1 MSRNYKY
8 SFPDQVL
15 IHAQRPDASACAGY
29 DVWTQRMGRYVRRG
43 AKGIGLVDNTGDVPR
58 LRYVFDVSDTGAR
71 RNSRPFEPWQVNS
84 ENTNVV
90 ASMLEQHF
98 GVEPRVSLAEQLE
111 VVAAQLADEYWLDN
125 SEDILGIVDGSFL
138 EGYDEFTIGV
148 KFRNAAVVSL
158 THSLLAR
165 CGFEPDNYLTP
176 ENFEDVFEWNT
187 PEAVTALGTAV
198 SSINQTV
205 LREIERSIRS
215 YERSQR
221 HDRNNL
227 QNSERSTDSE
237 SQPARDGA
245 NRPVRE
251 NASTL
256 PQGAPPGAVEPSR
269 AERDVVRA
277 PARDRAGGTEPHR
290 PYAAETRGGG
300 GRDGG
305 AESRRPDEVDGPDER
320 LQGRGRGSSS
330 ERVNLQLN
338 LFDEAEDAQAPSAFV
353 CPQEVIDAV
362 LRVGENTSYLRE
374 RVVAELEKQRSL
386 DEIAAFLPTVYHG
399 GAGVTVDGERYAA
412 WMGSDGI
419 RIARGNAARY
429 AHDSQLIPW
438 HDATQRI
445 SELLAAGQ
453 FAGEWELERSAVKER
468 ELLAQQIVYLYRDL
482 VDGQENS
489 LFPSLDGIK
498 SGLFPDVTERVAAML
513 ADHGQCETLI
523 AEYRDF
529 LAAYKSDRSVLRFH
543 YHKTNEIL
551 SSLESQLLPRVQ
563 FHADTE
569 IIPSPHQFITQDEI
583 DKLLRDGGSTSG
595 GKWRIFR
602 YFTEEHSTEDKADFL
617 KREYG
622 IGGRSHALSDAPGS
636 DENHDAMGME
646 LSKGGCENVTLSWR
660 QIARRIDTLIAS
672 DRFMTALELAVYDTH
687 TAAYASYNR
696 AKPYHDTDIV
706 LVQYGGAFYTYGAD
720 AETAAHALG
729 QRTRQ
734 AGGLDYVEILEE
746 QIEPAQDALRAYKP
760 VTLNYENGTE
770 LTVDFHLPD
779 ERREQYEQRL
789 YEALMASDHYA
800 DAVMNSD
807 EENAALTGER
817 VLREYAADSGDRDF
831 QRAYYDNPSLRE
843 ALNRAALDAA
853 YHDLSEPPEEDTP
866 VVRPRDPLAPAYS
879 VGDFVWIERRQFEI
893 TDIQN
898 GYVELLQSGLGIPIY
913 RSESKEYF
921 EQYIKQD
928 VRNRQITDFLT
939 ADLDDESGQLVN
951 RLLTDEDRAQI
962 AHWLRDGEGNTQIS
976 ERLEALLSVREGV
989 EPDGLHYS
997 MPDDDGNIV
1006 VAGFMP
1012 WEQLAGAVRGMY
1024 KRDMARGIENEA
1036 GAPDITYLDL
1046 KETPAEDEPEF
1057 DDTPVNIQPRDP
1069 MTSAYGVGDF
1079 VWYEGREYQITDL
1092 QRGYVELLPPELPIP
1107 VYRTENRA
1115 DFERGLLA
1123 DERNRYI
1130 TDYLTADL
1138 SDDAQEYTSNVLT
1151 HEDREQISAWLRD
1164 GDSNAQLAY
1173 NLAELLTGRDGV
1185 EPDGLHYSIPDDN
1198 GNIVVAGFVPWEQLA
1213 EALRGMLRDD
1223 PEAFEHVSSS
1233 AVDQPEVVSETDTKF
1248 QEKTVAYYE
1257 AEKTRLP
1264 YDVVFQTIGSAPEP
1278 EPEPEPA
1285 PSTPRNFRITDD
1297 HLGEGGAKS
1306 RFRANMDAIHLLK
1319 QLEAE
1324 GHTATPDEQET
1335 LSRYTGWGAIPDAF
1349 DENKG
1354 DWAKEYAELKATL
1367 TPEEYEAARGSTL
1380 NAHYTSPTV
1389 IRAIYDALGNMGF
1402 EGGRILEPSM
1412 GVGNFFGLLPESM
1425 AASEL
1430 HGVELDSI
1438 TGRVAKQLYPEA
1450 EITVAGFET
1459 TNRPG
1464 YYDLAVGNVPFG
1476 NYQVFDPEYNRL
1488 GFSIHNYFAAKMLDQ
1503 VRPGGIVAFVTSRYT
1518 MDARDE
1524 SVRRYLAARGELL
1537 GAIRLPNNAF
1547 RANAGTEV
1555 VTDIIFLQRR
1565 EAPLTELPGWVYT
1578 GENEDGFKIN
1588 QYFLDH
1594 PEMVLGTPTA
1604 ESTQYAAQDYTVA
1617 PIEGADLAEQLRE
1630 AIRHI
1635 HGEYTERDIEENTV
1649 SDIMPA
1655 DPDVRNYSYALVG
1668 GDVFYREGG
1677 IMVRQDVSAAA
1688 DERIKGMME
1697 LRDCT
1702 RRLIEL
1708 QTMDASDEM
1717 IASEQRKL
1725 NELYDAFTAK
1735 HGLISSRENK
1745 RAFDADSSYYLL
1757 CSLEILD
1764 EDGRLER
1771 KSDMFTKRTI
1781 QPHRPVEHTEAAVEA
1796 LAVSMNEKARVDLP
1810 YMAKLCG
1817 KSEDEVA
1824 AELQGVIFRVPGKD
1838 HYITADEYLSGNV
1851 REKLREA
1858 EAAAKNDTAF
1868 NINVEEL
1875 RAAQPRDLTASEI
1888 DVRLGATWIEPQY
1901 IKQFITETFKPS
1913 FWASQSI
1920 KVHYSPVTGEWR
1932 VEGKGAVGA
1941 NDVNAYNTY
1950 GTQRMNAY
1958 KILENTLNLRD
1969 VRIYDRVEDA
1979 DGTERRVLNSKETTL
1994 AQQKQQV
2001 IKDAFK
2007 DWLWKDADRRQ
2018 TLVAKYN
2025 ELFNSVK
2032 PREYDGSH
2040 LTFPSMNPEIELRQH
2055 QRDAIARILYGGN
2068 TLLAHEV
2075 GAGKTFTMAA
2085 AAMEA
2090 KRLGLCSKSMFVV
2103 PNHLTEQWASEF
2115 LRLYPSANI
2124 LVTTKKDF
2132 EKANRKKFCARIAT
2146 GNYDAVIIGHSQF
2159 EKIPVSQE
2167 RQERLLQDQIDEITE
2182 GIRELK
2188 RANGERFSIKAMERA
2203 KKGLEAKLK
2212 KLLDSPKDDVVTFE
2226 ELGIDRLFVDESH
2239 AFKNLYYQTKMQNV
2253 AGLSSAEAQKSSD
2266 MYMKCRYLDE
2276 KTGSKGV
2283 VFATGTP
2290 VSNTMVEVYT
2300 MQRYLQHDALERL
2313 GLNHFDAWAANFGE
2327 TVTAIELAPEGTGYR
2342 ARTRFSKFFNLPELM
2357 SLFREVADIKTADE
2371 LNLPKPEV
2379 VYHNEVSQPTEIQR
2393 GLVKQLSERAS
2404 KVHARQVDP
2413 SVDNMLAITND
2424 GRKLGLDQRVV
2435 NPLLPDEPGTK
2446 VNRCVDNVF
2455 KIWEDTRADRLTQIL
2470 FCDLSTPGKGFSVY
2484 DDIRSKLIARG
2495 VPVNEIAFIHSAD
2508 TDAKKKE
2515 LFAKVRSGQVRVL
2528 MGSTAKMGAGT
2539 NVQDRLIAL
2548 HDLDAPWR
2556 PGDLEQRK
2564 GRIERQGNMNETV
2577 HVYRYVTE
2585 NSFDS
2590 YLWQTLENKQKFI
2603 SQIMTSKSPVRS
2615 CEDVDETTLSFA
2627 EIKALCAGD
2636 PRIKEKMNLDVEVSK
2651 LRLLKSS
2658 FQSQKYSLEYDLLR
2672 YFPKEIA
2679 ETKARI
2685 TSLESDIQTRDAYP
2699 VPADGFAGIELDG
2712 VRYTERVAAGEA
2724 LLNLLPTVQDME
2736 PVHVGSFRGFD
2747 VEISLSEFGKYS
2759 LTLKGA
2765 AEHHVELGSDA
2776 LGNILRVEN
2785 VLTGMD
2791 KQLEKNRARL
2801 EDLERQTENA
2811 RAELEKPFPQE
2822 AELAEKSARLIE
2834 LNAELDMEN
2843 NIQPEPVSEEK
2854 EEERPSLLA
2863 KLKEPIPLYQSKQSQ
2878 HQAKEA
2884 CL

>member
-8 SFPDQVL
+8 DFADQVL
-15 IHAQRPDASACAGY
+15 IHAQRPDASACAEY

-43 AKGIGLVDNTGDVPR
+43 AKGIALVDNSGDSPK

-71 RNSRPFEPWQVNS
+71 RGSRPFEPWQVDS
-84 ENTNVV
+84 ESTNVV
-90 ASMLEQHF
+90 ASALDVHF

-111 VVAAQLADEYWLDN
+111 VVAAQLADEYWLNN
-125 SEDILGIVDGSFL
+125 SGDILGIVDGSFL
-138 EGYDEFTIGV
+138 EGYDEFTVGV

-158 THSLLAR
+158 THSLLTR

-176 ENFEDVFEWNT
+176 ENFEDVFAWNT
-187 PEAVTALGTAV
+187 PEAVSALGTAV

-205 LREIERSIRS
+205 LREIERNIRS
-215 YERSQR
+215 YERSL
-221 HDRNNL
+221 HNDRNNL

-245 NRPVRE
+245 NRQVRE
-251 NASTL
+251 DAPTL
-256 PQGAPPGAVEPSR
+256 SQGAPAGAVEPAR
-269 AERDVVRA
+269 ADGDAVRA
-277 PARDRAGGTEPHR
+277 PARDRDGGTEPHR
-290 PYAAETRGGG
+290 SDAAEAGSGS
-300 GRDGG
+300 GRDGDTK
-305 AESRRPDEVDGPDER
+305 SYRPNEVDGTDEQ
-320 LQGRGRGSSS
+320 LQSPGRRNSSQ
-330 ERVNLQLN
+330 RVNLQLN
-338 LFDEAEDAQAPSAFV
+338 LFDEAEDAQAPSAFS
-353 CPQEVIDAV
+353 CSQEVVDAV

-374 RVVAELEKQRSL
+374 RVVAEFEKQRPL
-386 DEIAAFLPTVYHG
+386 NEIAAFLPTVYHG
-399 GAGVTVDGERYAA
+399 GVGVSVDGERYAA
-412 WMGSDGI
+412 WIDSDGF
-419 RIARGNAARY
+419 RIARGESARY
-429 AHDSQLIPW
+429 ARDAQLLAW
-438 HDATQRI
+438 SDATERI
-445 SELLAAGQ
+445 SELLNTGQYAGS
-453 FAGEWELERSAVKER
+453 WELERAASTER

-513 ADHGQCETLI
+513 ANYEQCETLLG
-523 AEYRDF
+523 ECRDF
-529 LAAYKSDRSVLRFH
+529 LAAYKADRSVLRFH
-543 YHKTNEIL
+543 YHKTDEIL
-551 SSLESQLLPRVQ
+551 ASLESQLLPRVQ
-563 FHADTE
+563 FHANAE

-602 YFTEEHSTEDKADFL
+602 YFIEEHSVEDKADFL

-636 DENHDAMGME
+636 NENHDARGME
-646 LSKGGCENVTLSWR
+646 LSKGGCENVSLTWR
-660 QIARRIDTLIAS
+660 QIARRIDELIAS

-687 TAAYASYNR
+687 TAAYAQYNR
-696 AKPYHDTDIV
+696 AKPYHDGDIV

-734 AGGLDYVEILEE
+734 AGGLDYVEIMDE
-746 QIEPAQDALRAYKP
+746 QIETALDSLRAYKP

-779 ERREQYEQRL
+779 DLREQYEQRL
-789 YEALMASDHYA
+789 YEALIASDYYA

-807 EENAALTGER
+807 EENATLTGER
-817 VLREYAADSGDRDF
+817 VLREYAADSDDRDF
-831 QRAYYDNPSLRE
+831 QRTYYDNPRLRE

-853 YHDLSEPPEEDTP
+853 YHDLNEPPVEDAP
-866 VVRPRDPLAPAYS
+866 AVMSRDPMAPAYS

-898 GYVELLQSGLGIPIY
+898 GYVELLQSGLDVPIY
-913 RSESKEYF
+913 RSESKQYF
-921 EQYIKQD
+921 ELYLKQD
-928 VRNRQITDFLT
+928 TRNRQITDFLT

-951 RLLTDEDRAQI
+951 RLLTDEDRSQI
-962 AHWLRDGEGNTQIS
+962 ARWLQDGEGNTQVG
-976 ERLEALLSVREGV
+976 EHLEVLL
-989 EPDGLHYS
+989 D
-997 MPDDDGNIV
+997 
-1006 VAGFMP
+1006 
-1012 WEQLAGAVRGMY
+1012 
-1024 KRDMARGIENEA
+1024 
-1036 GAPDITYLDL
+1036 
-1046 KETPAEDEPEF
+1046 
-1057 DDTPVNIQPRDP
+1057 
-1069 MTSAYGVGDF
+1069 
-1079 VWYEGREYQITDL
+1079 
-1092 QRGYVELLPPELPIP
+1092 
-1107 VYRTENRA
+1107 
-1115 DFERGLLA
+1115 
-1123 DERNRYI
+1123 
-1130 TDYLTADL
+1130 
-1138 SDDAQEYTSNVLT
+1138 
-1151 HEDREQISAWLRD
+1151 
-1164 GDSNAQLAY
+1164 
-1173 NLAELLTGRDGV
+1173 GRDGI
-1185 EPDGLHYSIPDDN
+1185 EPDGLHYSITGDN
-1198 GNIVVAGFVPWEQLA
+1198 GNIVAADFLPWEQLA

-1349 DENKG
+1349 DESKG
-1354 DWAKEYAELKATL
+1354 DWAKEYAELKAAL

-1389 IRAIYDALGNMGF
+1389 IRAIYDALDNMGF

-1412 GVGNFFGLLPESM
+1412 GVGNFFGLLPNSM
-1425 AASEL
+1425 SNSQL
-1430 HGVELDSI
+1430 YGVELDSI
-1438 TGRVAKQLYPEA
+1438 TGRIARQLYPEA
-1450 EITVAGFET
+1450 KITVAGFET

-1464 YYDLAVGNVPFG
+1464 FYDLAVGNVPFG

-1503 VRPGGIVAFVTSRYT
+1503 VRPGGVVAFVTSRYT
-1518 MDARDE
+1518 MDAKDE
-1524 SVRRYLAARGELL
+1524 SARRYLAERGELL

-1547 RANAGTEV
+1547 RANAGTDV
-1555 VTDIIFLQRR
+1555 VSDIIFLQRR
-1565 EAPLTELPGWVYT
+1565 EKPVTEFPEWVHV
-1578 GENEDGFKIN
+1578 GENEDGFKVN

-1604 ESTQYAAQDYTVA
+1604 ESTQYGRQDYTVA
-1617 PIEGADLAEQLRE
+1617 PIEGADLAEQLHE
-1630 AIRHI
+1630 AIQHI
-1635 HGEYTERDIEENTV
+1635 HGEYVERDVEENTV
-1649 SDIMPA
+1649 SDIIPA
-1655 DPDVRNYSYALVG
+1655 DPDVRNYSFALVG
-1668 GDVFYREGG
+1668 DDVFYREGG
-1677 IMVRQDVSAAA
+1677 IMVRQDVSAAMT
-1688 DERIKGMME
+1688 ERIKGLME

-1708 QTMDASDEM
+1708 QTMDAGDAE
-1717 IASEQRKL
+1717 IAAEQRQL
-1725 NELYDAFTAK
+1725 NELYDTFTAK

-1781 QPHRPVEHTEAAVEA
+1781 QPHRPVEHTETAVEA
-1796 LAVSMNEKARVDLP
+1796 LAVSMNEKAHVDLP
-1810 YMAKLCG
+1810 YMAQLCS
-1817 KSEDEVA
+1817 KDKAEIAD
-1824 AELQGVIFRVPGKD
+1824 ELQGVIFCIPGTD
-1838 HYITADEYLSGNV
+1838 RYVTADEYLSGNV
-1851 REKLREA
+1851 RQKLREA
-1858 EAAAKNDTAF
+1858 EDAAENDAAF
-1868 NINVEEL
+1868 NVNVEAL
-1875 RAAQPRDLTASEI
+1875 RAAQPRELTASEI
-1888 DVRLGATWIEPQY
+1888 DVRLGATWIEPRY
-1901 IKQFITETFKPS
+1901 IKKFIDETFKPS

-1920 KVHYSPVTGEWR
+1920 KVHYSPVTGEWC
-1932 VEGKGAVGA
+1932 VEGKSAVGA

-1950 GTQRMNAY
+1950 GTSRMNAY

-1969 VRIYDRVEDA
+1969 VRVYDGVEQP
-1979 DGTERRVLNSKETTL
+1979 DGSIKRVLNVKETTL

-2025 ELFNSVK
+2025 ELFNSTK

-2040 LTFPSMNPEIELRQH
+2040 LTFPGMNPEITLRKH
-2055 QRDAIARILYGGN
+2055 QRDAIARVLYGGN

-2132 EKANRKKFCARIAT
+2132 EKANRQKFCARIAT

-2188 RANGERFSIKAMERA
+2188 SSNGERFSIKAMERT

-2226 ELGIDRLFVDESH
+2226 ELGIDRLFVDEAHS
-2239 AFKNLYYQTKMQNV
+2239 FKNLYYQTKMQNV
-2253 AGLSSAEAQKSSD
+2253 AGLSNAEAQKSSD

-2276 KTGSKGV
+2276 KTGSKGI

-2327 TVTAIELAPEGTGYR
+2327 TVTAMELAPEGTGYR

-2379 VYHNEVSQPTEIQR
+2379 IYHNEVSQPTEIQK
-2393 GLVKQLSERAS
+2393 GLVKQLSERAT

-2435 NPLLPDEPGTK
+2435 NPLLPDESGTK

-2455 KIWEDTRADRLTQIL
+2455 KIWEDTKADRLTQIL

-2484 DDIRSKLIARG
+2484 DDIKKKLVARG
-2495 VPVNEIAFIHSAD
+2495 VPENEIAFIHNAD

-2636 PRIKEKMNLDVEVSK
+2636 PRIREKMDLDVQVAK

-2658 FQSQKYSLEYDLLR
+2658 FQSQKYTLEDNLAR
-2672 YFPKEIA
+2672 YFPREIA
-2679 ETKARI
+2679 ETKERI
-2685 TSLESDIQTRDAYP
+2685 AALESDIQTRDAHP
-2699 VPADGFAGIELDG
+2699 VPADSFVGIELDG
-2712 VRYTERVAAGEA
+2712 VRYTERIAAGEA
-2724 LLNLLPTVQDME
+2724 LLQLLPTVQDME
-2736 PVHVGSFRGFD
+2736 PVHVGTFRGFD

-2759 LTLKGA
+2759 LTLNGA
-2765 AEHHVELGSDA
+2765 AEHKVELGADE

-2785 VLTGMD
+2785 ALTGMD
-2791 KQLEKNRARL
+2791 RQLEKSRTRL

-2811 RAELEKPFPQE
+2811 RSELEKPFPQE

-2843 NIQPEPVSEEK
+2843 NAPLEPVAEEN
-2854 EEERPSLLA
+2854 EDERPSLLA

>member
-8 SFPDQVL
+8 DFADQVL
-15 IHAQRPDASACAGY
+15 IHAQRPDASACAEY
-29 DVWTQRMGRYVRRG
+29 DVWTERMGRYVRRG
-43 AKGIGLVDNTGDVPR
+43 AKGIALVDYSGDAPR

-71 RNSRPFEPWQVNS
+71 RSSRPFRPWTVND
-84 ENTNVV
+84 EN
-90 ASMLEQHF
+90 
-98 GVEPRVSLAEQLE
+98 LAEVQLGLKQDFGADGE
-111 VVAAQLADEYWLDN
+111 WLPGQLQDAARDLAEMYFDAHRH
-125 SEDILGIVDGSFL
+125 DISAIVDGTFMT
-138 EGYDEFTIGV
+138 GYDEGDLRDSFI
-148 KFRNAAVVSL
+148 RAASTSAAYTL
-158 THSLLAR
+158 ISR
-165 CGFEPDNYLTP
+165 CGYDP
-176 ENFEDVFEWNT
+176 EAYFAPEDFAFLNEWNT
-187 PEAVTALGTAV
+187 PSAATALGSAV
-198 SSINQTV
+198 SKNTQLV
-205 LREIERSIRS
+205 LREIERTIRS
-215 YERSQR
+215 YERSR
-221 HDRNNL
+221 YNDRNNL
-227 QNSERSTDSE
+227 QDREQRTDSKPD
-237 SQPARDGA
+237 PARDGA
-245 NRPVRE
+245 VRSVRE
-251 NASTL
+251 DTPTL
-256 PQGAPPGAVEPSR
+256 PQGEPTGAVEPPR
-269 AERDVVRA
+269 ADGDAVRA
-277 PARDRAGGTEPHR
+277 PARDRDGGSEPHR
-290 PYAAETRGGG
+290 PDAAEDGSIG
-300 GRDGG
+300 GRDRGT
-305 AESRRPDEVDGPDER
+305 ESRRSAEVDGSHEQ
-320 LQGRGRGSSS
+320 LQSPGRRSSS

-338 LFDEAEDAQAPSAFV
+338 LFDEAEDSDAPSAFS
-353 CPQEVIDAV
+353 CPQEVIDAI
-362 LRVGENTSYLRE
+362 LRVGENTSYLHE
-374 RVVAELEKQRSL
+374 RVVAEFEKQRSL

-399 GAGVTVDGERYAA
+399 GVGVVVDGERYAA
-412 WMGSDGI
+412 WMSTDGI
-419 RIARGNAARY
+419 RIAQGNAARY
-429 AHDSQLIPW
+429 ERDVHLVTW
-438 HDATQRI
+438 GDASRRI
-445 SELLAAGQ
+445 DELLDSGQ
-453 FAGEWELERSAVKER
+453 YAGEWELERSASTER
-468 ELLAQQIVYLYRDL
+468 ELLAQQMVYLYRDL
-482 VDGQENS
+482 ADGQDSNF
-489 LFPSLDGIK
+489 FPSLDGIK

-513 ADHGQCETLI
+513 SDHKQCETLLS
-523 AEYRDF
+523 EYRDF
-529 LAAYKSDRSVLRFH
+529 LAAYRADRSILRFN
-543 YHKTNEIL
+543 YHNTNKIL
-551 SSLESQLLPRVQ
+551 NSLESQLLLRVQ

-569 IIPSPHQFITQDEI
+569 LIPSPHQFITQDEI
-583 DKLLRDGGSTSG
+583 DRILRDGGSTSG

-602 YFTEEHSTEDKADFL
+602 YFTEAHSVEDKADFL

-636 DENHDAMGME
+636 NENHDAKGME
-646 LSKGGCENVTLSWR
+646 LSKGGCENVSLTWR
-660 QIARRIDTLIAS
+660 QIARRIDELIAA
-672 DRFMTALELAVYDTH
+672 DRFMADVELAMYDTH

-696 AKPYHDTDIV
+696 AKPHHDNDIV

-720 AETAAHALG
+720 AETTAHALG

-734 AGGLDYVEILEE
+734 AGGLDYVEIMEE
-746 QIEPAQDALRAYKP
+746 QIEPALDALRTYKP
-760 VTLNYENGTE
+760 VTFSYENGTE
-770 LTVDFHLPD
+770 LTVDFHLPGD
-779 ERREQYEQRL
+779 MRAQYEQQL
-789 YEALMASDHYA
+789 YDTLMANESYIN
-800 DAVMNSD
+800 AVMNSD
-807 EENAALTGER
+807 AESAALTGER
-817 VLREYAADSGDRDF
+817 VLREFAADSDDRDF
-831 QRAYYDNPSLRE
+831 QRAYYDNPRLRE
-843 ALNRAALDAA
+843 ALNRVALDAA
-853 YHDLSEPPEEDTP
+853 YHDLSEPP
-866 VVRPRDPLAPAYS
+866 
-879 VGDFVWIERRQFEI
+879 
-893 TDIQN
+893 
-898 GYVELLQSGLGIPIY
+898 
-913 RSESKEYF
+913 
-921 EQYIKQD
+921 
-928 VRNRQITDFLT
+928 
-939 ADLDDESGQLVN
+939 
-951 RLLTDEDRAQI
+951 
-962 AHWLRDGEGNTQIS
+962 
-976 ERLEALLSVREGV
+976 
-989 EPDGLHYS
+989 
-997 MPDDDGNIV
+997 
-1006 VAGFMP
+1006 
-1012 WEQLAGAVRGMY
+1012 
-1024 KRDMARGIENEA
+1024 
-1036 GAPDITYLDL
+1036 
-1046 KETPAEDEPEF
+1046 AEDEPEL
-1057 DDTPVNIQPRDP
+1057 DDTPVNIQPREP
-1069 MTSAYGVGDF
+1069 MASAYGVGDF
-1079 VWYEGREYQITDL
+1079 VWFEGREYQITDL
-1092 QRGYVELLPPELPIP
+1092 QRGYVELLPPGMAIP
-1107 VYRTENRA
+1107 VYRTESRA
-1115 DFERGLLA
+1115 DFERGLRN

-1130 TDYLTADL
+1130 TDYLTAEL
-1138 SDDAQEYTSNVLT
+1138 NDDA
-1151 HEDREQISAWLRD
+1151 HEPH
-1164 GDSNAQLAY
+1164 
-1173 NLAELLTGRDGV
+1173 T
-1185 EPDGLHYSIPDDN
+1185 
-1198 GNIVVAGFVPWEQLA
+1198 
-1213 EALRGMLRDD
+1213 
-1223 PEAFEHVSSS
+1223 
-1233 AVDQPEVVSETDTKF
+1233 
-1248 QEKTVAYYE
+1248 KTVAYYE
-1257 AEKTRLP
+1257 AEKTHLS

-1278 EPEPEPA
+1278 EPTQPEPSA
-1285 PSTPRNFRITDD
+1285 SPETPRNFHITDE
-1297 HLGEGGAKS
+1297 HLSEGGAKT
-1306 RFRANMDAIHLLK
+1306 RFRANMDAITTLK
-1319 QLEAE
+1319 RIEAE
-1324 GHTATPDEQET
+1324 GRAATADEQET

-1349 DENKG
+1349 DESKS
-1354 DWAKEYAELKATL
+1354 DWAKEYAELKAAL
-1367 TPEEYEAARGSTL
+1367 TPEEYEAARSSTL

-1389 IRAIYDALGNMGF
+1389 IRAIYEALGNMGF

-1412 GVGNFFGLLPESM
+1412 GVGNFFGLLPDSM
-1425 AASEL
+1425 RNNEL

-1438 TGRVAKQLYPEA
+1438 TGRIAKQLYPEA

-1464 YYDLAVGNVPFG
+1464 FFDLAVGNVPFG

-1518 MDARDE
+1518 MDSRDE
-1524 SVRRYLAARGELL
+1524 SVRRYLAERGELL

-1547 RANAGTEV
+1547 RANAGTDV

-1565 EAPLTELPGWVYT
+1565 ELPLTELPDWVHVGDT
-1578 GENEDGFKIN
+1578 PDGFKVN
-1588 QYFLDH
+1588 KYFLDH

-1617 PIEGADLAEQLRE
+1617 PIDGADLAAQLHE
-1630 AIRHI
+1630 AIQNI
-1635 HGEYTERDIEENTV
+1635 HGEYVERDIEENTV
-1649 SDIMPA
+1649 SDILPA
-1655 DPDVRNYSYALVG
+1655 APDVRNYSYALVDG
-1668 GDVFYREGG
+1668 NVYFREGG
-1677 IMVRQDVSAAA
+1677 IMVRQDVSAVAA
-1688 DERIKGMME
+1688 ERIRGLME

-1708 QTMDASDEM
+1708 QTIDAGDGV
-1717 IASEQRKL
+1717 IAAEQRRL

-1745 RAFDADSSYYLL
+1745 RAFEDDSSYYLL

-1764 EDGRLER
+1764 DDGRLER

-1781 QPHRPVEHTEAAVEA
+1781 QPHRPVEHTETEVES
-1796 LAVSMNEKARVDLP
+1796 LAVSMNERARVDLP
-1810 YMAKLCG
+1810 YMARLC
-1817 KSEDEVA
+1817 SRDEAAVA
-1824 AELQGVIFRVPGKD
+1824 AELQGVIFRVPGTD
-1838 HYITADEYLSGNV
+1838 RYVTADEYLSGDV
-1851 REKLREA
+1851 CVKLREA
-1858 EAAAKNDTAF
+1858 EAAAESDAAF
-1868 NINVEEL
+1868 NINVEAL
-1875 RAAQPRDLTASEI
+1875 RAAQPRELTASEI

-1901 IKQFITETFKPS
+1901 IKQFIDETFKPA

-1932 VEGKGAVGA
+1932 VDGKSAVGA

-1979 DGTERRVLNSKETTL
+1979 DGTERRVLNTKETTL

-2025 ELFNSVK
+2025 ELFNSTK

-2040 LTFPSMNPEIELRQH
+2040 LTFPGINPEIELRQH

-2132 EKANRKKFCARIAT
+2132 EKANRQKFCARIAT
-2146 GNYDAVIIGHSQF
+2146 GGYDAVIIGHSQF

-2167 RQERLLQDQIDEITE
+2167 RQEQLLQDQIDEITE

-2188 RANGERFSIKAMERA
+2188 SSNGERFSIKAMERT

-2226 ELGIDRLFVDESH
+2226 ELGIDRLFVDEAHS
-2239 AFKNLYYQTKMQNV
+2239 FKNLYYQTKMQNV
-2253 AGLSSAEAQKSSD
+2253 AGLSNAEAQKSSD

-2276 KTGSKGV
+2276 KTGSKGI

-2327 TVTAIELAPEGTGYR
+2327 TVTAMELAPEGTGYR

-2357 SLFREVADIKTADE
+2357 SIFKEVADIKTSDE

-2379 VYHNEVSQPTEIQR
+2379 VYHNEVSQPTEIQKA
-2393 GLVKQLSERAS
+2393 LVKELSKRAS
-2404 KVHARQVDP
+2404 KVHARLVEPDE
-2413 SVDNMLAITND
+2413 DNMLAITND

-2435 NPLLPDEPGTK
+2435 NPLLPDEPNTK
-2446 VNRCVDNVF
+2446 VNKCVDNVF
-2455 KIWEDTRADRLTQIL
+2455 RIWEDGADKKLTQLI

-2484 DDIRSKLIARG
+2484 EDIRSKLVARG
-2495 VPVNEIAFIHSAD
+2495 VPENEIAFIHDAN
-2508 TDAKKKE
+2508 TDEKKKA

-2590 YLWQTLENKQKFI
+2590 YLWQTVENKQKFI

-2636 PRIKEKMNLDVEVSK
+2636 PRIKEKMDLDVQVAK
-2651 LRLLKSS
+2651 LRLLKSN
-2658 FQSQKYSLEYDLLR
+2658 FHSQRYMLEDNLAR
-2672 YFPKEIA
+2672 YFPREIA
-2679 ETKARI
+2679 ETKACI
-2685 TSLESDIQTRDAYP
+2685 AALESDIQTRDAHP
-2699 VPADGFAGIELDG
+2699 VPADSFVGIELDG
-2712 VRYTERVAAGEA
+2712 VRYTERIAAGEA

-2736 PVHVGSFRGFD
+2736 PVHVGKFRGFD
-2747 VEISLSEFGKYS
+2747 VEISLAEFGKYS
-2759 LTLKGA
+2759 LALKGA
-2765 AEHHVELGSDA
+2765 TEHRIDLGSDA
-2776 LGNILRVEN
+2776 LGNVLRIEN
-2785 VLTGMD
+2785 TLTALD
-2791 KQLEKNRARL
+2791 KKLDTNRSRL

-2843 NIQPEPVSEEK
+2843 NTQPEPVAEEN
-2854 EEERPSLLA
+2854 EDERPSLLA

>member
-1 MSRNYKY
+1 M
-8 SFPDQVL
+8 
-15 IHAQRPDASACAGY
+15 
-29 DVWTQRMGRYVRRG
+29 
-43 AKGIGLVDNTGDVPR
+43 
-58 LRYVFDVSDTGAR
+58 LRA
-71 RNSRPFEPWQVNS
+71 
-84 ENTNVV
+84 
-90 ASMLEQHF
+90 
-98 GVEPRVSLAEQLE
+98 
-111 VVAAQLADEYWLDN
+111 
-125 SEDILGIVDGSFL
+125 
-138 EGYDEFTIGV
+138 
-148 KFRNAAVVSL
+148 
-158 THSLLAR
+158 
-165 CGFEPDNYLTP
+165 
-176 ENFEDVFEWNT
+176 
-187 PEAVTALGTAV
+187 
-198 SSINQTV
+198 
-205 LREIERSIRS
+205 
-215 YERSQR
+215 
-221 HDRNNL
+221 
-227 QNSERSTDSE
+227 
-237 SQPARDGA
+237 
-245 NRPVRE
+245 
-251 NASTL
+251 
-256 PQGAPPGAVEPSR
+256 
-269 AERDVVRA
+269 
-277 PARDRAGGTEPHR
+277 
-290 PYAAETRGGG
+290 
-300 GRDGG
+300 
-305 AESRRPDEVDGPDER
+305 
-320 LQGRGRGSSS
+320 
-330 ERVNLQLN
+330 
-338 LFDEAEDAQAPSAFV
+338 
-353 CPQEVIDAV
+353 
-362 LRVGENTSYLRE
+362 GENTSYLRE
-374 RVVAELEKQRSL
+374 RVVAEFEKQRSL

-399 GAGVTVDGERYAA
+399 GAGVVVDGERYAA
-412 WMGSDGI
+412 WMSTDGI
-419 RIARGNAARY
+419 RIARGDAARY
-429 AHDSQLIPW
+429 ERDVQLISW
-438 HDATQRI
+438 ENAAERI
-445 SELLAAGQ
+445 SELLDAGQ
-453 FAGEWELERSAVKER
+453 YAGEWELERSTATER

-482 VDGQENS
+482 ADGQDSNF
-489 LFPSLDGIK
+489 FPSLDGIK
-498 SGLFPDVTERVAAML
+498 SGLFPDVTERVAAIL
-513 ADHGQCETLI
+513 ADREQCETLI

-543 YHKTNEIL
+543 YHKTDEIL
-551 SSLESQLLPRVQ
+551 ASLESQLLPRVQ

-569 IIPSPHQFITQDEI
+569 LIPSPHQFITQDEI

-595 GKWRIFR
+595 GKWQIFR
-602 YFTEEHSTEDKADFL
+602 YFTGEHSVEDKADFL

-636 DENHDAMGME
+636 NENHDAKGME
-646 LSKGGCENVTLSWR
+646 LSKGGCENVSLTWW
-660 QIARRIDTLIAS
+660 QIARRIDALIAS
-672 DRFMTALELAVYDTH
+672 DRFMAALELAMYDTH

-696 AKPYHDTDIV
+696 AKPYHGNDIV

-734 AGGLDYVEILEE
+734 AGGLDYVEIMEE
-746 QIEPAQDALRAYKP
+746 QIEPALDALRTYKP
-760 VTLNYENGTE
+760 VTFSYENGME
-770 LTVDFHLPD
+770 LTVDFHIPD
-779 ERREQYEQRL
+779 ELREQYEQRL
-789 YEALMASDHYA
+789 YEALLASDYYV

-807 EENAALTGER
+807 AENATLTGER
-817 VLREYAADSGDRDF
+817 VLREFVADSEDRDF
-831 QRAYYDNPSLRE
+831 QRAYYDNPRLRE
-843 ALNRAALDAA
+843 ALNRVALDAA
-853 YHDLSEPPEEDTP
+853 YHDLSEPP
-866 VVRPRDPLAPAYS
+866 
-879 VGDFVWIERRQFEI
+879 
-893 TDIQN
+893 
-898 GYVELLQSGLGIPIY
+898 
-913 RSESKEYF
+913 
-921 EQYIKQD
+921 
-928 VRNRQITDFLT
+928 
-939 ADLDDESGQLVN
+939 
-951 RLLTDEDRAQI
+951 
-962 AHWLRDGEGNTQIS
+962 
-976 ERLEALLSVREGV
+976 
-989 EPDGLHYS
+989 
-997 MPDDDGNIV
+997 
-1006 VAGFMP
+1006 
-1012 WEQLAGAVRGMY
+1012 
-1024 KRDMARGIENEA
+1024 
-1036 GAPDITYLDL
+1036 
-1046 KETPAEDEPEF
+1046 AEDEPEL

-1069 MTSAYGVGDF
+1069 MASTYGVGDF
-1079 VWYEGREYQITDL
+1079 VWFEGREYQITDL
-1092 QRGYVELLPPELPIP
+1092 QRGYVELLPPGPGFP
-1107 VYRTENRA
+1107 AYRTESRA
-1115 DFERGLLA
+1115 DFEHGLHS

-1130 TDYLTADL
+1130 TDYLTAELNDDVRIYV
-1138 SDDAQEYTSNVLT
+1138 SDFLT
-1151 HEDREQISAWLRD
+1151 QEDRAQISAWLRA
-1164 GDSNAQLAY
+1164 GEGNAQLA
-1173 NLAELLTGRDGV
+1173 ERLTERLSGRDGA
-1185 EPDGLHYSIPDDN
+1185 EPDGLHYRIPDDA
-1198 GNIVVAGFVPWEQLA
+1198 GNIVATGFVPWEQLA
-1213 EALRGMLRDD
+1213 GAVRGMYRDD
-1223 PEAFEHVSSS
+1223 QRAFELEPDI
-1233 AVDQPEVVSETDTKF
+1233 AVEGPGQVPEINDAADARPEIR
-1248 QEKTVAYYE
+1248 EHTVAYYE
-1257 AEKTRLP
+1257 AEKTHLP
-1264 YDVVFQTIGSAPEP
+1264 YYDVVFQTIGSAPEP
-1278 EPEPEPA
+1278 EPTQPEPSVS
-1285 PSTPRNFRITDD
+1285 PETPRNFHITDE
-1297 HLGEGGAKS
+1297 HLGEGGAKA
-1306 RFRANMDAIHLLK
+1306 RFRANMDAITTLK
-1319 QLEAE
+1319 RIEAE
-1324 GHTATPDEQET
+1324 GGAATVEEQET

-1354 DWAKEYAELKATL
+1354 DWAKEYAELKAAL

-1425 AASEL
+1425 AGSQL
-1430 HGVELDSI
+1430 YGVELDSI
-1438 TGRVAKQLYPEA
+1438 TGRIARQLYPEA

-1464 YYDLAVGNVPFG
+1464 FFDLAVGNVPFG

-1503 VRPGGIVAFVTSRYT
+1503 VRPGGIVAFVTSRYM
-1518 MDARDE
+1518 MDAKDE
-1524 SVRRYLAARGELL
+1524 SARRYLAERGELL

-1547 RANAGTEV
+1547 RANAGTDV
-1555 VTDIIFLQRR
+1555 VSDIIFLQRL
-1565 EAPLTELPGWVYT
+1565 EKPVTEFPEWVHV
-1578 GENEDGFKIN
+1578 GENEDGFTVN
-1588 QYFLDH
+1588 RYFLDH
-1594 PEMVLGTPTA
+1594 PEMVLGVPTA
-1604 ESTQYAAQDYTVA
+1604 ESTQYGRQDYTVA
-1617 PIEGADLAEQLRE
+1617 PIEGADLAAQLHE
-1630 AIRHI
+1630 AIQHI
-1635 HGEYTERDIEENTV
+1635 HGEYVEREVEETQSADIL
-1649 SDIMPA
+1649 PA
-1655 DPDVRNYSYALVG
+1655 DPDMRNYSFTLVDG
-1668 GDVFYREGG
+1668 KVFYREGG
-1677 IMVRQDVSAAA
+1677 IMVRQDVSAAMT
-1688 DERIKGMME
+1688 ERIRGMME

-1708 QTMDASDEM
+1708 QTMDAGGAE
-1717 IASEQRKL
+1717 IAAEQKRL

-1745 RAFDADSSYYLL
+1745 RAFEDDSSYYLL

-1764 EDGRLER
+1764 DDGRLER

-1781 QPHRPVEHTEAAVEA
+1781 QPHRPVEHTDTEVES

-1824 AELQGVIFRVPGKD
+1824 AELQGVIFRVPGTD

-1868 NINVEEL
+1868 NINVEAL

-1901 IKQFITETFKPS
+1901 IRQFIDETFKPS
-1913 FWASQSI
+1913 FWVAQNI
-1920 KVHYSPVTGEWR
+1920 KVHYSPSTGEWR
-1932 VEGKGAVGA
+1932 VEGKSAVGA
-1941 NDVNAYNTY
+1941 NDVNAYNY

-1969 VRIYDRVEDA
+1969 VRVYDKVVDV

-2001 IKDAFK
+2001 IKDAFR
-2007 DWLWKDADRRQ
+2007 DWLWKDADRRE

-2025 ELFNSVK
+2025 ELFNSTK

-2040 LTFPSMNPEIELRQH
+2040 LTFPGMNPEIELRQH

-2068 TLLAHEV
+2068 ALLAHEV

-2090 KRLGLCSKSMFVV
+2090 KRLGLCSKPMFVV

-2132 EKANRKKFCARIAT
+2132 EKANRQKFCARIAT

-2167 RQERLLQDQIDEITE
+2167 RQEQLLQDQIDEITE

-2188 RANGERFSIKAMERA
+2188 SSNGERFSIKAMERT

-2212 KLLDSPKDDVVTFE
+2212 KLLDSPRDDVVTFE
-2226 ELGIDRLFVDESH
+2226 ELGVDRLFVDESH

-2253 AGLSSAEAQKSSD
+2253 AGLSSSEAQKSSD

-2290 VSNTMVEVYT
+2290 VSNTMVELYT
-2300 MQRYLQHDALERL
+2300 MQRYLQHDTLENL
-2313 GLNHFDAWAANFGE
+2313 GMSHFDAWAANFGE
-2327 TVTAIELAPEGTGYR
+2327 TVTAMELAPEGTGYR

-2357 SLFREVADIKTADE
+2357 SIFKEVADIKTADE

-2379 VYHNEVSQPTEIQR
+2379 VYHNEVSQPTVVQKA
-2393 GLVKQLSERAS
+2393 LVKELSERAT
-2404 KVHARQVDP
+2404 KVHSRQVDP

-2424 GRKLGLDQRVV
+2424 GRKLGLDQRVI

-2484 DDIRSKLIARG
+2484 DDIKKKLVARG
-2495 VPVNEIAFIHSAD
+2495 VPENEIAFIHDAN
-2508 TDAKKKE
+2508 TDEKKKV
-2515 LFAKVRSGQVRVL
+2515 LFAKVRTGQVRVL

-2585 NSFDS
+2585 NTFDS

-2615 CEDVDETTLSFA
+2615 CDDVDETTLSFA

-2636 PRIKEKMNLDVEVSK
+2636 PRIKEKMDLDVQVAK

-2658 FQSQKYSLEYDLLR
+2658 FQSQKYTLEDNLAR
-2672 YFPKEIA
+2672 YFPREIA
-2679 ETKARI
+2679 ETNERI
-2685 TSLESDIQTRDAYP
+2685 AALESDIQTRDAHLAP
-2699 VPADGFAGIELDG
+2699 VDGFVGIELDG

-2724 LLNLLPTVQDME
+2724 LLNLLPMVQDTK

-2747 VEISLSEFGKYS
+2747 VEVSLEQFGKHG

-2765 AEHHVELGSDA
+2765 AEHRIELGADA
-2776 LGNILRVEN
+2776 LGNIMRVEN
-2785 VLTGMD
+2785 ALASLD
-2791 KQLEKNRARL
+2791 KKLDTNRVRL
-2801 EDLERQTENA
+2801 VDLERQVENA
-2811 RAELEKPFPQE
+2811 REELEKPFPQE

-2843 NIQPEPVSEEK
+2843 NTQPEPVSEEK
-2854 EEERPSLLA
+2854 EHERPSLLA
-2863 KLKEPIPLYQSKQSQ
+2863 KLKEPIPLYQPKQSQ

>member
-8 SFPDQVL
+8 SFPDQLL
-15 IHAQRPDASACAGY
+15 IHAQRPDATACAGY

-43 AKGIGLVDNTGDVPR
+43 AKGIALVDNSGDSPK

-84 ENTNVV
+84 ENTAAL
-90 ASMLEQHF
+90 ASALEQRF

-125 SEDILGIVDGSFL
+125 SGDILGIVDESFL

-165 CGFEPDNYLTP
+165 CGFEPENYLTP

-187 PEAVTALGTAV
+187 PEAATALGTAV

-205 LREIERSIRS
+205 LREIEQSIRS
-215 YERSQR
+215 YERSL
-221 HDRNNL
+221 HNDRNNL
-227 QNSERSTDSE
+227 QNSERSTNPQPE
-237 SQPARDGA
+237 PARGRA

-251 NASTL
+251 DAPTL
-256 PQGAPPGAVEPSR
+256 SQGAPAGAVEPAR
-269 AERDVVRA
+269 PDGDALRT
-277 PARDRAGGTEPHR
+277 PARD
-290 PYAAETRGGG
+290 
-300 GRDGG
+300 RDGG
-305 AESRRPDEVDGPDER
+305 AEPARPDVAEARGGIGRDGSAESRRPNEVDGSHER
-320 LQGRGRGSSS
+320 LQSPGRGASS

-338 LFDEAEDAQAPSAFV
+338 LFDEAEDADAPSAFS

-362 LRVGENTSYLRE
+362 LRAGENTSYLRE
-374 RVVAELEKQRSL
+374 RVVAEFEKQRTL
-386 DEIAAFLPTVYHG
+386 DEIAAFLPTVYHDG
-399 GAGVTVDGERYAA
+399 VGVTIDGERYAA
-412 WMGSDGI
+412 WMGTDGI
-419 RIARGNAARY
+419 RIAKGNAARY
-429 AHDSQLIPW
+429 ARDAQIIPW
-438 HDATQRI
+438 RDAAERI
-445 SELLAAGQ
+445 SELLDAGQ
-453 FAGEWELERSAVKER
+453 YAGSWELERAAAMER

-482 VDGQENS
+482 ADGQENS

-498 SGLFPDVTERVAAML
+498 SGLFPDVTEHVTATL
-513 ADHGQCETLI
+513 ADREQCETLLN
-523 AEYRDF
+523 EYRDF
-529 LAAYKSDRSVLRFH
+529 LTAYKADRSVLRFH
-543 YHKTNEIL
+543 YHKTDEIL
-551 SSLESQLLPRVQ
+551 NSLESQLLPRVQ
-563 FHADTE
+563 FHADAE

-583 DKLLRDGGSTSG
+583 DALLRDGGSTSG

-602 YFTEEHSTEDKADFL
+602 YFTEAHSVEDKADFL

-636 DENHDAMGME
+636 DEKHGAKGME

-660 QIARRIDTLIAS
+660 QIARLIDTLIAS
-672 DRFMTALELAVYDTH
+672 DRFMTALELAMYDTH

-696 AKPYHDTDIV
+696 TKPYHDGDIV

-734 AGGLDYVEILEE
+734 AGGLDYVEIMDE
-746 QIEPAQDALRAYKP
+746 QIEPALDSLRAYKP

-779 ERREQYEQRL
+779 DLREQYEQML
-789 YEALMASDHYA
+789 YEALMVNDHYV
-800 DAVMNSD
+800 DAVINSD
-807 EENAALTGER
+807 AENAALTGER
-817 VLREYAADSGDRDF
+817 VLREYAADSTDRDF
-831 QRAYYDNPSLRE
+831 QRAYYDSPSLRDK
-843 ALNRAALDAA
+843 LNRAALDAA

-866 VVRPRDPLAPAYS
+866 ELDDTPVNIQPRDPMAAPYG

-893 TDIQN
+893 TGIQN
-898 GYVELLQSGLGIPIY
+898 GYVELLQSGLDIPIY

-921 EQYIKQD
+921 EQYLKQD

-939 ADLDDESGQLVN
+939 VDLDSERGQIVAG
-951 RLLTDEDRAQI
+951 LLTDEDMAQI
-962 AHWLRDGEGNTQIS
+962 ARWLRNCEGNTQVS
-976 ERLEALLSVREGV
+976 ERLRELLTGRDSV

-997 MPDDDGNIV
+997 IPGDNGNIV
-1006 VAGFMP
+1006 VAGFVP

-1024 KRDMARGIENEA
+1024 KRDMAQGIESEA
-1036 GAPDITYLDL
+1036 AAQDIAYLDL
-1046 KETPAEDEPEF
+1046 KETPDEDEPEF

-1069 MTSAYGVGDF
+1069 MASAYGVGDF
-1079 VWYEGREYQITDL
+1079 VWLDGREYQITDL

-1107 VYRTENRA
+1107 VYRTERRM
-1115 DFERGLLA
+1115 DFERDLRA

-1130 TDYLTADL
+1130 TDYLTTETNN
-1138 SDDAQEYTSNVLT
+1138 DA
-1151 HEDREQISAWLRD
+1151 REQ
-1164 GDSNAQLAY
+1164 
-1173 NLAELLTGRDGV
+1173 
-1185 EPDGLHYSIPDDN
+1185 H
-1198 GNIVVAGFVPWEQLA
+1198 
-1213 EALRGMLRDD
+1213 
-1223 PEAFEHVSSS
+1223 
-1233 AVDQPEVVSETDTKF
+1233 TKN
-1248 QEKTVAYYE
+1248 VAYYD
-1257 AEKTRLP
+1257 AEKTHLP

-1278 EPEPEPA
+1278 EPEPEPPA
-1285 PSTPRNFRITDD
+1285 PEPPTPENEPDPVPNAPHNFRITDD
-1297 HLGEGGAKS
+1297 HLGEGGAKA
-1306 RFRANMDAIHLLK
+1306 RFRTNMDAITTLK
-1319 QLEAE
+1319 RIEAD
-1324 GHTATPDEQET
+1324 GRSATADEQAV

-1349 DENKG
+1349 DESKG
-1354 DWAKEYAELKATL
+1354 DWAKEYAELKAAL
-1367 TPEEYEAARGSTL
+1367 TSDEYEAARGSTL

-1402 EGGRILEPSM
+1402 KGGRILEPSM

-1425 AASEL
+1425 AHSEL

-1438 TGRVAKQLYPEA
+1438 TGRIAKQLYPEA

-1464 YYDLAVGNVPFG
+1464 FYDLAVGNVPFG
-1476 NYQVFDPEYNRL
+1476 NYQVFDPEYNHL

-1518 MDARDE
+1518 MDSRDE
-1524 SVRRYLAARGELL
+1524 SVRRYLSARGELL

-1547 RANAGTEV
+1547 RANAGTDV
-1555 VTDIIFLQRR
+1555 VTDIIFLQRS
-1565 EAPLTELPGWVYT
+1565 ELPLTELSEWVHV
-1578 GENEDGFKIN
+1578 GENEDGFTVN
-1588 QYFLDH
+1588 RYFLDH

-1617 PIEGADLAEQLRE
+1617 PIGGADLAAQLHE
-1630 AIRHI
+1630 AIQNI
-1635 HGEYTERDIEENTV
+1635 HGEYVEREIEEGAV

-1655 DPDVRNYSYALVG
+1655 DPDVRNYSFALVD

-1677 IMVRQDVSAAA
+1677 IMVRQDVSATMS
-1688 DERIKGMME
+1688 ERIKGMME

-1708 QTMDASDEM
+1708 QTMDAGDGV
-1717 IASEQRKL
+1717 IAAEQQRL
-1725 NELYDAFTAK
+1725 NELYDSFNAE
-1735 HGLISSRENK
+1735 HGLICSRENK

-1764 EDGRLER
+1764 DDGRLER

-1781 QPHRPVEHTEAAVEA
+1781 KPHCPVEHTETAVEA

-1810 YMAKLCG
+1810 YMVQLCG
-1817 KSEDEVA
+1817 KSEDAVVS
-1824 AELQGVIFRVPGKD
+1824 ELNGVIFRIPGTE
-1838 HYITADEYLSGNV
+1838 HYVTADEYLSGNV
-1851 REKLREA
+1851 RQKLREA
-1858 EAAAKNDTAF
+1858 ETAAEGNAAF
-1868 NINVEEL
+1868 NINVEAL

-1901 IKQFITETFKPS
+1901 IKQFITETFKPA
-1913 FWASQSI
+1913 FWASQGI

-1932 VEGKGAVGA
+1932 VEGKSAVGT
-1941 NDVNAYNTY
+1941 NDVNAYSTY
-1950 GTQRMNAY
+1950 GIQRMNAY

-1969 VRIYDRVEDA
+1969 VRIYDKVVDT
-1979 DGTERRVLNSKETTL
+1979 DGTERRVLNTKETTL

-2007 DWLWKDADRRQ
+2007 DWLWRDADRRQ

-2040 LTFPSMNPEIELRQH
+2040 LTFPGMNPELTLRKH
-2055 QRDAIARILYGGN
+2055 QRDAIARVLYGGN

-2103 PNHLTEQWASEF
+2103 PNHLTEQWASEL

-2146 GNYDAVIIGHSQF
+2146 GDYDAVIIGHSQF

-2167 RQERLLQDQIDEITE
+2167 RQEQLLQDQIDEITE

-2188 RANGERFSIKAMERA
+2188 YTNGERFSIKAMERT

-2226 ELGIDRLFVDESH
+2226 ELGVDRLFVDEAHS
-2239 AFKNLYYQTKMQNV
+2239 FKNLYYQTKMQNV

-2327 TVTAIELAPEGTGYR
+2327 TVTAMELAPEGTGYR

-2379 VYHNEVSQPTEIQR
+2379 VYHNKVSQPTEIQK
-2393 GLVKQLSERAS
+2393 GLVKQLSERAA

-2455 KIWEDTRADRLTQIL
+2455 RIWEDGADKKLTQLI

-2484 DDIRSKLIARG
+2484 DDIKKKLVARG
-2495 VPVNEIAFIHSAD
+2495 VPESEIAFIHNAD

-2577 HVYRYVTE
+2577 HVYRCVTE

-2636 PRIKEKMNLDVEVSK
+2636 PRIREKMNLDVEVSK

-2672 YFPKEIA
+2672 YFPREIA
-2679 ETKARI
+2679 ETKERI
-2685 TSLESDIQTRDAYP
+2685 AALESDIQTRDAHL
-2699 VPADGFAGIELDG
+2699 VPADSFVGIELDG
-2712 VRYTERVAAGEA
+2712 VRYTERIAAGEA
-2724 LLNLLPTVQDME
+2724 LLNLLPTVQDTR

-2747 VEISLSEFGKYS
+2747 VEASLEQFGKHV
-2759 LTLKGA
+2759 LTLKGSS
-2765 AEHHVELGSDA
+2765 EHHVELGSDA
-2776 LGNILRVEN
+2776 LGNVMRVEN
-2785 VLTGMD
+2785 ALTGMD
-2791 KQLEKNRARL
+2791 KQLEKSRARL

-2822 AELAEKSARLIE
+2822 AELAEKSARLIQ

-2843 NIQPEPVSEEK
+2843 NAPPEPVAEEN
-2854 EEERPSLLA
+2854 EDERPSLLA
-2863 KLKEPIPLYQSKQSQ
+2863 KLKEPIPLYEPKPQ
-2878 HQAKEA
+2878 HQVMEA
-2884 CL
+2884 CR

>member
-1 MSRNYKY
+1 MLATMSRNYKY
-8 SFPDQVL
+8 NFADQVL
-15 IHAQRPDASACAGY
+15 IHAQRPDASACAEY
-29 DVWTQRMGRYVRRG
+29 DVWTGRMGRYVRRG
-43 AKGIGLVDNTGDVPR
+43 AKGIALVDYSGDAPR

-71 RNSRPFEPWQVNS
+71 KNSRPFEPWQVNS
-84 ENTNVV
+84 KNTGAVIS
-90 ASMLEQHF
+90 AIEARF

-125 SEDILGIVDGSFL
+125 GGDILDIVDGSFL

-158 THSLLAR
+158 THTLLAR
-165 CGFEPDNYLTP
+165 CGFEPENYLTP

-187 PEAVTALGTAV
+187 PEAVSALGTAV

-205 LREIERSIRS
+205 LREIERNIRS
-215 YERSQR
+215 YERSL
-221 HDRNNL
+221 HNDRNTL
-227 QNSERSTDSE
+227 QNSERSTNSE

-245 NRPVRE
+245 NRQVRE
-251 NASTL
+251 DAPAL
-256 PQGAPPGAVEPSR
+256 YQGAPSGAVEPAR
-269 AERDVVRA
+269 AGGNAVRA
-277 PARDRAGGTEPHR
+277 PERDRDGGTEPHR

-300 GRDGG
+300 GRDGDTK
-305 AESRRPDEVDGPDER
+305 SRRPNEVDGPHEQ
-320 LQGRGRGSSS
+320 LQRASRRSSS

-338 LFDEAEDAQAPSAFV
+338 LFDEAEDADTPSAFS
-353 CPQEVIDAV
+353 CSQEVVDAV

-374 RVVAELEKQRSL
+374 RVVAEFEKQRPL
-386 DEIAAFLPTVYHG
+386 NEIAAFLPTVYHG
-399 GAGVTVDGERYAA
+399 GVGVSVDGERYAA
-412 WMGSDGI
+412 WIDSDGF
-419 RIARGNAARY
+419 RIARGESARY
-429 AHDSQLIPW
+429 ARDAQLLAW
-438 HDATQRI
+438 SDAAERI
-445 SELLAAGQ
+445 SELLNTGQYAGS
-453 FAGEWELERSAVKER
+453 WELERSTATER
-468 ELLAQQIVYLYRDL
+468 ELLAQQMVYLYRDL
-482 VDGQENS
+482 ADGQDSNF
-489 LFPSLDGIK
+489 FPSLDGIK

-513 ADHGQCETLI
+513 SDREQCEKLLG
-523 AEYRDF
+523 EYRDF
-529 LAAYKSDRSVLRFH
+529 FAAYKSDRSVLRFH
-543 YHKTNEIL
+543 YHKTDEIL
-551 SSLESQLLPRVQ
+551 ASLESQLLPRVQ
-563 FHADTE
+563 FHTDTE
-569 IIPSPHQFITQDEI
+569 LIPSPHQFITQDEI

-602 YFTEEHSTEDKADFL
+602 YFTEAHSVEDKADFL

-636 DENHDAMGME
+636 NENHDAKGME
-646 LSKGGCENVTLSWR
+646 LSKGGCENVSLTWR
-660 QIARRIDTLIAS
+660 QVARRIDALIAS
-672 DRFMTALELAVYDTH
+672 DRFMTALELAMYDTH

-696 AKPYHDTDIV
+696 AKPYHDNDIV

-734 AGGLDYVEILEE
+734 AGGLDYVEIMEE
-746 QIEPAQDALRAYKP
+746 QIEPALDSLRAYKP

-779 ERREQYEQRL
+779 DLREQYEQRL
-789 YEALMASDHYA
+789 YEALIASDYYA

-807 EENAALTGER
+807 EENATLTGER
-817 VLREYAADSGDRDF
+817 VLREYAADSDDRDF

-843 ALNRAALDAA
+843 TLNRAALDAA
-853 YHDLSEPPEEDTP
+853 YHDLSEPPSEDEP
-866 VVRPRDPLAPAYS
+866 VIRPRDPMAPAYN

-893 TDIQN
+893 TDIL
-898 GYVELLQSGLGIPIY
+898 GDHVELLQSGLDIPIY

-921 EQYIKQD
+921 ELYLKQD
-928 VRNRQITDFLT
+928 TRNRQITDFLT

-1057 DDTPVNIQPRDP
+1057 DDTPVNIQPREP
-1069 MTSAYGVGDF
+1069 ISSAYGVGDF

-1107 VYRTENRA
+1107 VYRTERRA

-1130 TDYLTADL
+1130 TDYLTTETDN
-1138 SDDAQEYTSNVLT
+1138 DA
-1151 HEDREQISAWLRD
+1151 REQ
-1164 GDSNAQLAY
+1164 
-1173 NLAELLTGRDGV
+1173 LT
-1185 EPDGLHYSIPDDN
+1185 
-1198 GNIVVAGFVPWEQLA
+1198 
-1213 EALRGMLRDD
+1213 
-1223 PEAFEHVSSS
+1223 
-1233 AVDQPEVVSETDTKF
+1233 
-1248 QEKTVAYYE
+1248 KTVAYYD
-1257 AEKTRLP
+1257 AEKTHLP

-1278 EPEPEPA
+1278 EPEPPA
-1285 PSTPRNFRITDD
+1285 PNTPNNFRITDD

-1306 RFRANMDAIHLLK
+1306 RFRTNMDAIHLLK
-1319 QLEAE
+1319 QLEAN
-1324 GHTATPDEQET
+1324 GLAATAGEQET
-1335 LSRYTGWGAIPDAF
+1335 LSRYTGWGAIPEAF
-1349 DENKG
+1349 DDSKPE
-1354 DWAKEYAELKATL
+1354 WRREFEELKAAL

-1402 EGGRILEPSM
+1402 ESGRILEPAM

-1425 AASEL
+1425 AHSEL

-1438 TGRVAKQLYPEA
+1438 TGRIARQLYPEA

-1464 YYDLAVGNVPFG
+1464 FYDLAVGNVPFG

-1518 MDARDE
+1518 MDAKDE
-1524 SVRRYLAARGELL
+1524 NVRRYLAERGELL
-1537 GAIRLPNNAF
+1537 GSIRLPNNAF

-1555 VTDIIFLQRR
+1555 VSDIIFLQRR
-1565 EAPLTELPGWVYT
+1565 ELPLTELPDWVHVGDT
-1578 GENEDGFKIN
+1578 PDGFKVN
-1588 QYFLDH
+1588 KYFLDH

-1617 PIEGADLAEQLRE
+1617 PIEGADLAEQLHE
-1630 AIRHI
+1630 AIKHI
-1635 HGEYTERDIEENTV
+1635 HGEYAERDIEENNV

-1655 DPDVRNYSYALVG
+1655 DPDVRNYSYTLVDG
-1668 GDVFYREGG
+1668 NVFYREGG
-1677 IMVRQDVSAAA
+1677 IMVRQDVSATMS
-1688 DERIKGMME
+1688 ERIKGMME

-1708 QTMDASDEM
+1708 QTMDAGEGV
-1717 IASEQRKL
+1717 IAAEQRRL

-1764 EDGRLER
+1764 EDGRIER

-1781 QPHRPVEHTEAAVEA
+1781 QPHRPVEHTETAVEA
-1796 LAVSMNEKARVDLP
+1796 LAVSMNERAYVDLP
-1810 YMAKLCG
+1810 YMAGLCG
-1817 KSEDEVA
+1817 KDEA
-1824 AELQGVIFRVPGKD
+1824 TIATKLTGVIFRVPGTD

-1868 NINVEEL
+1868 NINVEAL

-1888 DVRLGATWIEPQY
+1888 DVRLGATWIEPRY
-1901 IKQFITETFKPS
+1901 IRQFIDETFKPS
-1913 FWASQSI
+1913 FWVAQNI

-1932 VEGKGAVGA
+1932 VEGKSAVGA
-1941 NDVNAYNTY
+1941 SDVNAYSTY

-1969 VRIYDRVEDA
+1969 VRVFDRVEDEN
-1979 DGTERRVLNSKETTL
+1979 GNEKRVLHSKETTL

-2025 ELFNSVK
+2025 ELFNSTK

-2040 LTFPSMNPEIELRQH
+2040 LTFPGMNPEIELRQH
-2055 QRDAIARILYGGN
+2055 QRDAIARVLYGGN

-2132 EKANRKKFCARIAT
+2132 EKANRQKFCARIAT
-2146 GNYDAVIIGHSQF
+2146 GGYDAVIIGHSQF

-2167 RQERLLQDQIDEITE
+2167 RQEQLLQDQIDEITE

-2188 RANGERFSIKAMERA
+2188 SSNGERFSIKAMERT

-2226 ELGIDRLFVDESH
+2226 ELGVDRLFVDEAHS
-2239 AFKNLYYQTKMQNV
+2239 FKNLYYQTKMQNV
-2253 AGLSSAEAQKSSD
+2253 AGLSNAEAQKSSD

-2276 KTGSKGV
+2276 KTGSKGI

-2327 TVTAIELAPEGTGYR
+2327 TVTAMELAPEGTGYR

-2379 VYHNEVSQPTEIQR
+2379 IYHNEVSQPTEIQK
-2393 GLVKQLSERAS
+2393 GLVKQLSERAT

-2435 NPLLPDEPGTK
+2435 NPLLPDESGTK

-2455 KIWEDTRADRLTQIL
+2455 KIWEDTKADRLTQIL

-2484 DDIRSKLIARG
+2484 DDIKKKLVARG
-2495 VPVNEIAFIHSAD
+2495 VPENEIAFIHNAD
-2508 TDAKKKE
+2508 TDAKKKA

-2636 PRIKEKMNLDVEVSK
+2636 PRIREKMNLDVEVSK

-2658 FQSQKYSLEYDLLR
+2658 FQSQKYTLEDNLAR
-2672 YFPKEIA
+2672 YFPREIA

-2685 TSLESDIQTRDAYP
+2685 AALESEIHTRDTHPA
-2699 VPADGFAGIELDG
+2699 PADSFVGIELDG
-2712 VRYTERVAAGEA
+2712 ICYTERVAAGEA
-2724 LLNLLPTVQDME
+2724 LLNLLPTVQDTK

-2747 VEISLSEFGKYS
+2747 VEASLEQFGKHV
-2759 LTLKGA
+2759 LTLKGSS
-2765 AEHHVELGSDA
+2765 EHHVELGSDA
-2776 LGNILRVEN
+2776 LGNVMRVEN
-2785 VLTGMD
+2785 ALTGMD
-2791 KQLEKNRARL
+2791 KQLEKSRARL

-2843 NIQPEPVSEEK
+2843 NAPPEPVAEEK
-2854 EEERPSLLA
+2854 EDERPSLLA
-2863 KLKEPIPLYQSKQSQ
+2863 KLKEPIPLYEPKPQQQ
-2878 HQAKEA
+2878 IREA
-2884 CL
+2884 CR

>member
-8 SFPDQVL
+8 DFADQVL
-15 IHAQRPDASACAGY
+15 IHAQRPDASACAEY
-29 DVWTQRMGRYVRRG
+29 DVWTGRMGRYVRRG
-43 AKGIGLVDNTGDVPR
+43 AKGIALVDNSGDAPR

-71 RNSRPFEPWQVNS
+71 KNSRLFEPWQVNS
-84 ENTNVV
+84 ENTDAV
-90 ASMLEQHF
+90 ASALEARF
-98 GVEPRVSLAEQLE
+98 GVESRVSLAEQLE
-111 VVAAQLADEYWLDN
+111 VVSAQLADEYWLDN
-125 SEDILGIVDGSFL
+125 SGDILGIVDGSFL
-138 EGYDEFTIGV
+138 EGYDEFAIGV

-158 THSLLAR
+158 THSLLTR
-165 CGFEPDNYLTP
+165 CGFEPENYLTP

-187 PEAVTALGTAV
+187 SEAVSALGTAV

-215 YERSQR
+215 YERSL
-221 HDRNNL
+221 HNDRNKL
-227 QNSERSTDSE
+227 HDSERRANPE
-237 SQPARDGA
+237 PEPARDGA
-245 NRPVRE
+245 DRPVRE
-251 NASTL
+251 DASEVSA
-256 PQGAPPGAVEPSR
+256 GAPPGAVEPPR
-269 AERDVVRA
+269 ADRDALRA
-277 PARDRAGGTEPHR
+277 PTRDRAGGAEPHR
-290 PYAAETRGGG
+290 PDAAKVRGGR
-300 GRDGG
+300 GRDGS
-305 AESRRPDEVDGPDER
+305 AESRRPDEMDGSHEQ
-320 LQGRGRGSSS
+320 LQSPGRGSSS

-338 LFDEAEDAQAPSAFV
+338 LFEAEDAQAPSAFS
-353 CPQEVIDAV
+353 CLQEVIDAV

-374 RVVAELEKQRSL
+374 RVAAEFEKQRSL
-386 DEIAAFLPTVYHG
+386 DEIAAFLPTVYRG
-399 GAGVTVDGERYAA
+399 GVGVSVDGEHYSA
-412 WMGSDGI
+412 WMNTDGI
-419 RIARGNAARY
+419 RIAQGNAARY
-429 AHDSQLIPW
+429 ERDVHLVTW
-438 HDATQRI
+438 NDAARRI
-445 SELLAAGQ
+445 SELLNAGQ
-453 FAGEWELERSAVKER
+453 YAGEWELERAASTEH
-468 ELLAQQIVYLYRDL
+468 ELLAQQIVYLYRGL
-482 VDGQENS
+482 ADGQENNF
-489 LFPSLDGIK
+489 FPSLGGIK
-498 SGLFPDVTERVAAML
+498 SSLFPDVTERVAAML
-513 ADHGQCETLI
+513 ANYEQCETLLG
-523 AEYRDF
+523 EYRNF
-529 LAAYKSDRSVLRFH
+529 LAAYKSDSSVLRFH
-543 YHKTNEIL
+543 YHNTNEML
-551 SSLESQLLPRVQ
+551 NSLESQLLPRVQ
-563 FHADTE
+563 FHSDTE

-583 DKLLRDGGSTSG
+583 DALLRDGGSTSG

-602 YFTEEHSTEDKADFL
+602 YFTEEHSVDDKAKFL
-617 KREYG
+617 RDEYG
-622 IGGRSHALSDAPGS
+622 IGGRSHALSSAPGS
-636 DENHDAMGME
+636 DENHDVRGIT
-646 LSKGGCENVTLSWR
+646 LSKGGCENVSLTWR
-660 QIARRIDTLIAS
+660 QIARRIDELIAS
-672 DRFMTALELAVYDTH
+672 DRFMTAIELAVYDTH
-687 TAAYASYNR
+687 TAAYAQYNR
-696 AKPYHDTDIV
+696 AKPYHDGDIV
-706 LVQYGGAFYTYGAD
+706 LVQFGGAFYTYGAD
-720 AETAAHALG
+720 AETAAHTLG

-734 AGGLDYVEILEE
+734 AGGLDYVEIMDE
-746 QIEPAQDALRAYKP
+746 QLEPALDALRAYKP
-760 VTLNYENGTE
+760 VTLAYENGTE
-770 LTVDFHLPD
+770 LTMDFHLPGS
-779 ERREQYEQRL
+779 RREQYEQRL
-789 YEALMASDHYA
+789 YEALMSSDYYA

-807 EENAALTGER
+807 EENATLTGER
-817 VLREYAADSGDRDF
+817 VLREYAADSDDRDF

-853 YHDLSEPPEEDTP
+853 YHDLNEPPVEDALA
-866 VVRPRDPLAPAYS
+866 VMSRDPMAPAYS

-898 GYVELLQSGLGIPIY
+898 GYVELLQSGLDVPIY

-921 EQYIKQD
+921 EQYLKQD
-928 VRNRQITDFLT
+928 VRNRQITDFLPT
-939 ADLDDESGQLVN
+939 DLNTLDSDV
-951 RLLTDEDRAQI
+951 RDVLTSAVLNSQDKRNI
-962 AHWLRDGEGNTQIS
+962 GGWLRDGEGNSRIA
-976 ERLEALLSVREGV
+976 ERLAERLA
-989 EPDGLHYS
+989 S
-997 MPDDDGNIV
+997 MPDTADCRTTESGIEVRVIDEQDRILANLFASWEE
-1006 VAGFMP
+1006 VAGACRALYQREMDGFTHS
-1012 WEQLAGAVRGMY
+1012 EE
-1024 KRDMARGIENEA
+1024 AR
-1036 GAPDITYLDL
+1036 AP
-1046 KETPAEDEPEF
+1046 EP
-1057 DDTPVNIQPRDP
+1057 I
-1069 MTSAYGVGDF
+1069 
-1079 VWYEGREYQITDL
+1079 
-1092 QRGYVELLPPELPIP
+1092 PEL
-1107 VYRTENRA
+1107 
-1115 DFERGLLA
+1115 
-1123 DERNRYI
+1123 
-1130 TDYLTADL
+1130 
-1138 SDDAQEYTSNVLT
+1138 
-1151 HEDREQISAWLRD
+1151 HEE
-1164 GDSNAQLAY
+1164 
-1173 NLAELLTGRDGV
+1173 
-1185 EPDGLHYSIPDDN
+1185 
-1198 GNIVVAGFVPWEQLA
+1198 
-1213 EALRGMLRDD
+1213 
-1223 PEAFEHVSSS
+1223 
-1233 AVDQPEVVSETDTKF
+1233 
-1248 QEKTVAYYE
+1248 TVAYYDAE
-1257 AEKTRLP
+1257 ANRLP
-1264 YDVVFQTIGSAPEP
+1264 FDVEIRTIRTAPPAPEQDP
-1278 EPEPEPA
+1278 ELP
-1285 PSTPRNFRITDD
+1285 TQPRNFRITDD
-1297 HLGEGGAKS
+1297 HLGEGGAKN

-1319 QLEAE
+1319 QLESE
-1324 GHTATPDEQET
+1324 ERTATADEQEV

-1349 DENKG
+1349 DENKS

-1412 GVGNFFGLLPESM
+1412 GVGNFFGLLPDSM
-1425 AASEL
+1425 SNSEL

-1438 TGRVAKQLYPEA
+1438 TGRIAKQLYPEA

-1464 YYDLAVGNVPFG
+1464 FYDLAVGNVPFG
-1476 NYQVFDPEYNRL
+1476 NYQVFDTEYNRL
-1488 GFSIHNYFAAKMLDQ
+1488 GFSIHNYFAAKMLYQ

-1518 MDARDE
+1518 MDAKDE

-1547 RANAGTEV
+1547 LANAGTEV
-1555 VTDIIFLQRR
+1555 VSDIIFLQRR
-1565 EAPLTELPGWVYT
+1565 EVPLTELPNWVYV
-1578 GENEDGFKIN
+1578 GENEDGFKVN
-1588 QYFLDH
+1588 KYFLDH

-1604 ESTQYAAQDYTVA
+1604 ESTQYGRQDYTVT
-1617 PIEGADLAEQLRE
+1617 PIEGADLAAQLHE
-1630 AIRHI
+1630 AIQHI
-1635 HGEYTERDIEENTV
+1635 HGEYAERDIEESAV
-1649 SDIMPA
+1649 SDIVPA
-1655 DPDVRNYSYALVG
+1655 DPDVRNYSYTLVD

-1677 IMVRQDVSAAA
+1677 IMVRQDVSATMS
-1688 DERIKGMME
+1688 ERIKDMME

-1708 QTMDASDEM
+1708 QTMDAGDGV
-1717 IASEQRKL
+1717 IAAEQKRL
-1725 NELYDAFTAK
+1725 NELYDTFTAK

-1764 EDGRLER
+1764 EDGRLKR

-1781 QPHRPVEHTEAAVEA
+1781 QPHRPVEHTETAVEA
-1796 LAVSMNEKARVDLP
+1796 LAVSMNERAYVDLP
-1810 YMAKLCG
+1810 YMAGLCG
-1817 KSEDEVA
+1817 KDEA
-1824 AELQGVIFRVPGKD
+1824 TIATKLTGVIFRVPGTD
-1838 HYITADEYLSGNV
+1838 RYVTADEYLSGNV

-1858 EAAAKNDTAF
+1858 EDAAENDAAF
-1868 NINVEEL
+1868 NVNVEAL
-1875 RAAQPRDLTASEI
+1875 RAAQPRELTASEI
-1888 DVRLGATWIEPQY
+1888 DVRLGATWIEPRY
-1901 IKQFITETFKPS
+1901 IKKFIDETFKPS

-1920 KVHYSPVTGEWR
+1920 KVHYSPVTGEWC
-1932 VEGKGAVGA
+1932 VEGKSAVGA

-1950 GTQRMNAY
+1950 GTSRMNAY

-1969 VRIYDRVEDA
+1969 VRVYDGVEQP
-1979 DGTERRVLNSKETTL
+1979 DGSIKRVLNVKETTL

-2040 LTFPSMNPEIELRQH
+2040 LTFPGMNPELTLRKH
-2055 QRDAIARILYGGN
+2055 QRDAIARVLYGGN

-2132 EKANRKKFCARIAT
+2132 EKANRQKFCARIAT
-2146 GNYDAVIIGHSQF
+2146 GGYDAVIIGHSQF

-2167 RQERLLQDQIDEITE
+2167 RQEQLLHDQIDEITE

-2188 RANGERFSIKAMERA
+2188 SSNGERFSIKAMERT

-2226 ELGIDRLFVDESH
+2226 ELGIDRLFVDEAHS
-2239 AFKNLYYQTKMQNV
+2239 FKNLYYQTKMQNV

-2276 KTGSKGV
+2276 KTGSKGI

-2327 TVTAIELAPEGTGYR
+2327 TVTAMELAPEGTGYR

-2379 VYHNEVSQPTEIQR
+2379 IYHNEVSQPTEIQK
-2393 GLVKQLSERAS
+2393 GLVKQLSERAT

-2435 NPLLPDEPGTK
+2435 NPLLPDESGTK

-2455 KIWEDTRADRLTQIL
+2455 KIWEDTKADRLTQIL

-2484 DDIRSKLIARG
+2484 DDIKKKLVARG
-2495 VPVNEIAFIHSAD
+2495 VPENEIAFIHNAD

-2636 PRIKEKMNLDVEVSK
+2636 PRIREKMDLDVQVAK

-2658 FQSQKYSLEYDLLR
+2658 FQSQKYTLEDNLAR
-2672 YFPKEIA
+2672 YFPREIA
-2679 ETKARI
+2679 ETKERI
-2685 TSLESDIQTRDAYP
+2685 AALESDIQTRDAHP
-2699 VPADGFAGIELDG
+2699 VPADSFVGIELDG
-2712 VRYTERVAAGEA
+2712 VRYTERIAAGEA
-2724 LLNLLPTVQDME
+2724 LLNLLPTVQDTR

-2747 VEISLSEFGKYS
+2747 VEVSLEQFGKHV
-2759 LTLKGA
+2759 LTLKGL

-2776 LGNILRVEN
+2776 LGNVMRVEN
-2785 VLTGMD
+2785 AFTVMD
-2791 KQLEKNRARL
+2791 KQLGKSRARL

-2822 AELAEKSARLIE
+2822 AELAEKSARLIQ

-2843 NIQPEPVSEEK
+2843 NAPPEPVAEEN
-2854 EEERPSLLA
+2854 EDERPSLLA
-2863 KLKEPIPLYQSKQSQ
+2863 KLKEPIPLYEPKPQ
-2878 HQAKEA
+2878 HQVMEA
-2884 CL
+2884 CR

>member
-8 SFPDQVL
+8 DFADQVL
-15 IHAQRPDASACAGY
+15 IHAQRPDASACAEY

-43 AKGIGLVDNTGDVPR
+43 AKGIALVDYSGDAPR

-71 RNSRPFEPWQVNS
+71 RSSRPFRPWSVNDANLS
-84 ENTNVV
+84 EVQ
-90 ASMLEQHF
+90 LGLRQDF
-98 GVEPRVSLAEQLE
+98 GAEGEWLSSQLQDAARDLAEMYFD
-111 VVAAQLADEYWLDN
+111 AHRHDTGA
-125 SEDILGIVDGSFL
+125 IIDGSL
-138 EGYDEFTIGV
+138 MAGYDESELRDSFI
-148 KFRNAAVVSL
+148 RAVS
-158 THSLLAR
+158 TSTAYAIISR
-165 CGFEPDNYLTP
+165 CGYNPEAYFAPEDFAFLT
-176 ENFEDVFEWNT
+176 EWNT
-187 PEAVTALGTAV
+187 PEAATALGTAV
-198 SSINQTV
+198 SENTQLV
-205 LREIERSIRS
+205 LREIERTIRS
-215 YERSQR
+215 YERSR
-221 HDRNNL
+221 YNDRNSL
-227 QNSERSTDSE
+227 QDSERRTDSE

-245 NRPVRE
+245 NRQVRKD
-251 NASTL
+251 APAL
-256 PQGAPPGAVEPSR
+256 YQGAPSGAVEPAR
-269 AERDVVRA
+269 ADGGTVRA
-277 PARDRAGGTEPHR
+277 STRDRDGGSEPHR
-290 PYAAETRGGG
+290 PDAAEAGSSG
-300 GRDGG
+300 GRDGDTK
-305 AESRRPDEVDGPDER
+305 SRRPNEVDGPHEQ
-320 LQGRGRGSSS
+320 LQSPGRGSSS

-338 LFDEAEDAQAPSAFV
+338 LFEAEDAQAPSAFS
-353 CPQEVIDAV
+353 CLQEVIDAV
-362 LRVGENTSYLRE
+362 LRVGENTSYLHE
-374 RVVAELEKQRSL
+374 RVVAEFEKQRSL

-399 GAGVTVDGERYAA
+399 GVGVVVDGERYAA
-412 WMGSDGI
+412 WMSTDGI
-419 RIARGNAARY
+419 RIAQGNAARY
-429 AHDSQLIPW
+429 ERDVHLVTW
-438 HDATQRI
+438 GDASRRI
-445 SELLAAGQ
+445 DELLDAGQ
-453 FAGEWELERSAVKER
+453 YAGEWELERSTATER
-468 ELLAQQIVYLYRDL
+468 ELLAQQMVYLYRDL
-482 VDGQENS
+482 ADEQDSNF
-489 LFPSLDGIK
+489 FPSLDGIK

-513 ADHGQCETLI
+513 SDHKQCETLLS
-523 AEYRDF
+523 EYRDF
-529 LAAYKSDRSVLRFH
+529 LAAYRADRSVLRFN
-543 YHKTNEIL
+543 YHNTNKIL
-551 SSLESQLLPRVQ
+551 NSLESQLLPRVQ
-563 FHADTE
+563 FHADKE
-569 IIPSPHQFITQDEI
+569 LLPSVPQFITQDEI
-583 DKLLRDGGSTSG
+583 DRMLRDGGSTAG

-602 YFTEEHSTEDKADFL
+602 YFTAEHSVEDKADFL

-636 DENHDAMGME
+636 NENHDARGME
-646 LSKGGCENVTLSWR
+646 LSKGGCENVSLTWR
-660 QIARRIDTLIAS
+660 QVARRIDALIAS
-672 DRFMTALELAVYDTH
+672 DRFMTALELAMYDTH

-696 AKPYHDTDIV
+696 AKPYHDNDIV

-720 AETAAHALG
+720 AETAAQALG

-734 AGGLDYVEILEE
+734 AGGLDYVEIMEE
-746 QIEPAQDALRAYKP
+746 QIELALDALRAYKP
-760 VTLNYENGTE
+760 VTLNYEDGVK
-770 LTVDFHLPD
+770 LTVDFHLPED
-779 ERREQYEQRL
+779 MRAQYEQRL
-789 YEALMASDHYA
+789 YDALMSNESYVN
-800 DAVMNSD
+800 AVMNSD
-807 EENAALTGER
+807 EENATLTGES
-817 VLREYAADSGDRDF
+817 VLREFVADSENRDF
-831 QRAYYDNPSLRE
+831 QRTYYDNPSLRE
-843 ALNRAALDAA
+843 ALNHAALDAA
-853 YHDLSEPPEEDTP
+853 YHDMSEP
-866 VVRPRDPLAPAYS
+866 
-879 VGDFVWIERRQFEI
+879 
-893 TDIQN
+893 
-898 GYVELLQSGLGIPIY
+898 
-913 RSESKEYF
+913 
-921 EQYIKQD
+921 
-928 VRNRQITDFLT
+928 
-939 ADLDDESGQLVN
+939 
-951 RLLTDEDRAQI
+951 
-962 AHWLRDGEGNTQIS
+962 
-976 ERLEALLSVREGV
+976 
-989 EPDGLHYS
+989 
-997 MPDDDGNIV
+997 
-1006 VAGFMP
+1006 
-1012 WEQLAGAVRGMY
+1012 
-1024 KRDMARGIENEA
+1024 
-1036 GAPDITYLDL
+1036 
-1046 KETPAEDEPEF
+1046 PAEDEPEL
-1057 DDTPVNIQPRDP
+1057 DDTPVNIQTRDP
-1069 MTSAYGVGDF
+1069 MSSAYGVGDF
-1079 VWYEGREYQITDL
+1079 VWFEGSEYQITDL

-1107 VYRTENRA
+1107 VYRTERRT
-1115 DFERGLLA
+1115 DFERGLRA

-1130 TDYLTADL
+1130 TDYLTAEL
-1138 SDDAQEYTSNVLT
+1138 NDDAHEYVWSVLT
-1151 HEDREQISAWLRD
+1151 PEDRAQISAWLRA
-1164 GDSNAQLAY
+1164 GEGNTQLAER
-1173 NLAELLTGRDGV
+1173 LAEMFAGRDGA
-1185 EPDGLHYSIPDDN
+1185 EPDGLHYRIPGDN
-1198 GNIVVAGFVPWEQLA
+1198 GSVVVAGLVPWEQLA
-1213 EALRGMLRDD
+1213 GTVRGMFRED
-1223 PEAFEHVSSS
+1223 PGAFEHRPSNVVERSEN
-1233 AVDQPEVVSETDTKF
+1233 ADEAIPEF
-1248 QEKTVAYYE
+1248 QEKTVAYYD
-1257 AEKTRLP
+1257 AEKTHLP
-1264 YDVVFQTIGSAPEP
+1264 FDVVFQTIGSVPEP
-1278 EPEPEPA
+1278 EPTPPEPEPA
-1285 PSTPRNFRITDD
+1285 SPETLRNFRITDN
-1297 HLGEGGAKS
+1297 HLGEGGAKA
-1306 RFRANMDAIHLLK
+1306 RFRANMDAVTTLK
-1319 QLEAE
+1319 RIEAE
-1324 GHTATPDEQET
+1324 GRGATVREQET

-1412 GVGNFFGLLPESM
+1412 GVGNFFGLLPYSM
-1425 AASEL
+1425 RNSEL

-1438 TGRVAKQLYPEA
+1438 TGRIAGQLYPEA

-1464 YYDLAVGNVPFG
+1464 FYDLAVGNVPFG

-1518 MDARDE
+1518 MDAKDE
-1524 SVRRYLAARGELL
+1524 SVRRYLAERGELL

-1547 RANAGTEV
+1547 RANAGTDV
-1555 VTDIIFLQRR
+1555 VSDIIFLQRR
-1565 EAPLTELPGWVYT
+1565 EKPVTEFPEWVHV
-1578 GENEDGFKIN
+1578 GENEDSFTVN
-1588 QYFLDH
+1588 RYFLDH
-1594 PEMVLGTPTA
+1594 PEMVLGLPTT
-1604 ESTQYAAQDYTVA
+1604 ESTQYGQQDYTVA
-1617 PIEGADLAEQLRE
+1617 PIEGADLAAQLHE
-1630 AIRHI
+1630 AIKHI
-1635 HGEYTERDIEENTV
+1635 HGEYTEREIEQAEVPDI
-1649 SDIMPA
+1649 IPA
-1655 DPDVRNYSYALVG
+1655 EPDVRNYSFTLVD

-1677 IMVRQDVSAAA
+1677 IMVRQDVSAAMS
-1688 DERIKGMME
+1688 ERIKGLME

-1708 QTMDASDEM
+1708 QMMDAGEGV
-1717 IASEQRKL
+1717 IAAEQRRL
-1725 NELYDAFTAK
+1725 NELYDDFTAK
-1735 HGLISSRENK
+1735 HGLISGRENK

-1764 EDGRLER
+1764 DDGRLER

-1781 QPHRPVEHTEAAVEA
+1781 QPHRPVEHTETEVES

-1824 AELQGVIFRVPGKD
+1824 AELQGVIFRVPGTD

-1868 NINVEEL
+1868 NINVEAL
-1875 RAAQPRDLTASEI
+1875 RAAQPRELTASEI

-1901 IKQFITETFKPS
+1901 IRQFIDETFKPS
-1913 FWASQSI
+1913 FWASQNI

-1932 VEGKGAVGA
+1932 VEGKSAVGA

-1969 VRIYDRVEDA
+1969 VRVYDKVVDV

-2040 LTFPSMNPEIELRQH
+2040 LTFPGMNPEITLRKH

-2090 KRLGLCSKSMFVV
+2090 KRLGLCSKPMFVT
-2103 PNHLTEQWASEF
+2103 PNHLTGQWASEF

-2132 EKANRKKFCARIAT
+2132 EKANRQKFCARIAT

-2167 RQERLLQDQIDEITE
+2167 RQEQLLQDQIDEITE

-2188 RANGERFSIKAMERA
+2188 SSNGERFSIKAMERT

-2212 KLLDSPKDDVVTFE
+2212 KLLDSPRDDVVTFE
-2226 ELGIDRLFVDESH
+2226 ELGVDRLFVDEAHSH
-2239 AFKNLYYQTKMQNV
+2239 KNLYYQTKMQNV
-2253 AGLSSAEAQKSSD
+2253 AGLSSSEAQKSSD

-2276 KTGSKGV
+2276 KTGSNGV

-2290 VSNTMVEVYT
+2290 VSNTMVELYT
-2300 MQRYLQHDALERL
+2300 MQRYLQHDTLENL
-2313 GLNHFDAWAANFGE
+2313 GMSHFDAWAANFGE
-2327 TVTAIELAPEGTGYR
+2327 TATAMELAPEGSGYR

-2357 SLFREVADIKTADE
+2357 SIFKEVADIKTSDE

-2379 VYHNEVSQPTEIQR
+2379 VYHNEVSQPTEIQKA
-2393 GLVKQLSERAS
+2393 LVKELSERAT
-2404 KVHARQVDP
+2404 KVHSRQVDP

-2424 GRKLGLDQRVV
+2424 GRKLGLDQRVI

-2446 VNRCVDNVF
+2446 VNRCVGNVF
-2455 KIWEDTRADRLTQIL
+2455 KIWEDTKSDRLTQIL

-2495 VPVNEIAFIHSAD
+2495 VPENEIAFIHDAN
-2508 TDAKKKE
+2508 TDEKKKA

-2658 FQSQKYSLEYDLLR
+2658 FQSQKYTLEDNLAR
-2672 YFPKEIA
+2672 YFPREIA

-2685 TSLESDIQTRDAYP
+2685 AALESDIHTRDTHPA
-2699 VPADGFAGIELDG
+2699 PADSFVGIELDG
-2712 VRYTERVAAGEA
+2712 ICYTERVAAGEA
-2724 LLNLLPTVQDME
+2724 LLNLLPTVQDTK

-2747 VEISLSEFGKYS
+2747 VEASLEQFGKHV
-2759 LTLKGA
+2759 LTLKGSS
-2765 AEHHVELGSDA
+2765 EHHVELGSDA
-2776 LGNILRVEN
+2776 LGNVMRVEN
-2785 VLTGMD
+2785 ALTGMD
-2791 KQLEKNRARL
+2791 KQLEKSRARL

-2843 NIQPEPVSEEK
+2843 NAPPEPVAEEK
-2854 EEERPSLLA
+2854 EDERPSLLA
-2863 KLKEPIPLYQSKQSQ
+2863 KLKEPIPLYEPKHQ
-2878 HQAKEA
+2878 HQIKEA
-2884 CL
+2884 CR

>member
-1 MSRNYKY
+1 
-8 SFPDQVL
+8 
-15 IHAQRPDASACAGY
+15 
-29 DVWTQRMGRYVRRG
+29 
-43 AKGIGLVDNTGDVPR
+43 
-58 LRYVFDVSDTGAR
+58 
-71 RNSRPFEPWQVNS
+71 
-84 ENTNVV
+84 
-90 ASMLEQHF
+90 
-98 GVEPRVSLAEQLE
+98 
-111 VVAAQLADEYWLDN
+111 
-125 SEDILGIVDGSFL
+125 
-138 EGYDEFTIGV
+138 
-148 KFRNAAVVSL
+148 
-158 THSLLAR
+158 
-165 CGFEPDNYLTP
+165 
-176 ENFEDVFEWNT
+176 
-187 PEAVTALGTAV
+187 
-198 SSINQTV
+198 
-205 LREIERSIRS
+205 
-215 YERSQR
+215 
-221 HDRNNL
+221 
-227 QNSERSTDSE
+227 
-237 SQPARDGA
+237 
-245 NRPVRE
+245 
-251 NASTL
+251 
-256 PQGAPPGAVEPSR
+256 
-269 AERDVVRA
+269 
-277 PARDRAGGTEPHR
+277 
-290 PYAAETRGGG
+290 
-300 GRDGG
+300 
-305 AESRRPDEVDGPDER
+305 
-320 LQGRGRGSSS
+320 
-330 ERVNLQLN
+330 
-338 LFDEAEDAQAPSAFV
+338 
-353 CPQEVIDAV
+353 
-362 LRVGENTSYLRE
+362 
-374 RVVAELEKQRSL
+374 
-386 DEIAAFLPTVYHG
+386 
-399 GAGVTVDGERYAA
+399 
-412 WMGSDGI
+412 
-419 RIARGNAARY
+419 
-429 AHDSQLIPW
+429 
-438 HDATQRI
+438 
-445 SELLAAGQ
+445 
-453 FAGEWELERSAVKER
+453 
-468 ELLAQQIVYLYRDL
+468 
-482 VDGQENS
+482 
-489 LFPSLDGIK
+489 
-498 SGLFPDVTERVAAML
+498 ML

-529 LAAYKSDRSVLRFH
+529 LVAYKADRNVLRFH
-543 YHKTNEIL
+543 YHKTDEIL
-551 SSLESQLLPRVQ
+551 ASLESQLLPRVQ
-563 FHADTE
+563 FHSDVEA
-569 IIPSPHQFITQDEI
+569 IQSPHQFITQDEI
-583 DKLLRDGGSTSG
+583 DTLLRDGGSSSG
-595 GKWRIFR
+595 GKWHIFR
-602 YFTEEHSTEDKADFL
+602 YFTEAHSVEDKADFL

-636 DENHDAMGME
+636 DESHDAKGME

-672 DRFMTALELAVYDTH
+672 DRFMTALELAIYDTH
-687 TAAYASYNR
+687 TAAYAQYNR
-696 AKPYHDTDIV
+696 AKPYHDGDIV

-720 AETAAHALG
+720 AETASHALG

-746 QIEPAQDALRAYKP
+746 QIEPALDALRAYKP
-760 VTLNYENGTE
+760 VTFSYENGTE

-779 ERREQYEQRL
+779 NLREQYEQRL
-789 YEALMASDHYA
+789 YEALIASDYYA

-807 EENAALTGER
+807 AENAALTGER
-817 VLREYAADSGDRDF
+817 VLREYAADSDDRDF
-831 QRAYYDNPSLRE
+831 QRAYYDNPRLRE

-853 YHDLSEPPEEDTP
+853 YHDLSEPPMED
-866 VVRPRDPLAPAYS
+866 AP
-879 VGDFVWIERRQFEI
+879 
-893 TDIQN
+893 
-898 GYVELLQSGLGIPIY
+898 EL
-913 RSESKEYF
+913 
-921 EQYIKQD
+921 
-928 VRNRQITDFLT
+928 
-939 ADLDDESGQLVN
+939 
-951 RLLTDEDRAQI
+951 
-962 AHWLRDGEGNTQIS
+962 
-976 ERLEALLSVREGV
+976 
-989 EPDGLHYS
+989 
-997 MPDDDGNIV
+997 
-1006 VAGFMP
+1006 
-1012 WEQLAGAVRGMY
+1012 
-1024 KRDMARGIENEA
+1024 
-1036 GAPDITYLDL
+1036 
-1046 KETPAEDEPEF
+1046 
-1057 DDTPVNIQPRDP
+1057 DDTPINIQPRDP
-1069 MTSAYGVGDF
+1069 MASAYGVGDF
-1079 VWYEGREYQITDL
+1079 VWYEGREYQITDI
-1092 QRGYVELLPPELPIP
+1092 QRNYVELLPPELYIP
-1107 VYRTENRA
+1107 VYRTESRA
-1115 DFERGLLA
+1115 DFERGLRA

-1130 TDYLTADL
+1130 TDYLTTAL
-1138 SDDAQEYTSNVLT
+1138 SDDV
-1151 HEDREQISAWLRD
+1151 REQIISRMLTFEDRIQIASWLQ
-1164 GDSNAQLAY
+1164 GGEGNTQV
-1173 NLAELLTGRDGV
+1173 AEHLEALLEGRDGL

-1198 GNIVVAGFVPWEQLA
+1198 GNNVVAGFVPWEQLA
-1213 EALRGMLRDD
+1213 GAVRGIYRDD
-1223 PEAFEHVSSS
+1223 PHAFEYEQDMTAVEVPSSND
-1233 AVDQPEVVSETDTKF
+1233 AVGVEPEIREH
-1248 QEKTVAYYE
+1248 TVAYYDAE
-1257 AEKTRLP
+1257 ANRLP
-1264 YDVVFQTIGSAPEP
+1264 FDVEIRTIRTAPLEP
-1278 EPEPEPA
+1278 EQEPELP
-1285 PSTPRNFRITDD
+1285 TQPRNFRITDD
-1297 HLGEGGAKS
+1297 HLGEGGAKA

-1319 QLEAE
+1319 HLESE
-1324 GHTATPDEQET
+1324 GRTVTTDEQAV
-1335 LSRYTGWGAIPDAF
+1335 LSRYAGWGAIPEAF

-1354 DWAKEYAELKATL
+1354 DWIKEYAELKVAL

-1425 AASEL
+1425 AGSEL

-1438 TGRVAKQLYPEA
+1438 TGRIAQQLYPDA
-1450 EITVAGFET
+1450 NIEITGFENT
-1459 TNRPG
+1459 KFADG
-1464 YYDLAVGNVPFG
+1464 FFDVAIGNVPFG

-1488 GFSIHNYFAAKMLDQ
+1488 GFSIHNYFAAKMLEQ

-1518 MDARDE
+1518 MDAKDE
-1524 SVRRYLAARGELL
+1524 SVRRYLAGRGELL

-1555 VTDIIFLQRR
+1555 VMDILFFQRR
-1565 EAPLTELPGWVYT
+1565 ELPLTELPDWVHVGDT
-1578 GENEDGFKIN
+1578 PEGFKVN
-1588 QYFLDH
+1588 KYFLDH
-1594 PEMVLGTPTA
+1594 PEMVLGIPTA

-1617 PIEGADLAEQLRE
+1617 PIEGADLAVQLRE
-1630 AIRHI
+1630 AIQNI

-1655 DPDVRNYSYALVG
+1655 DLDVRNYSYTLVD

-1677 IMVRQDVSAAA
+1677 IMVRQDVSAVAA
-1688 DERIKGMME
+1688 ERIRGMME

-1702 RRLIEL
+1702 RRLIGL
-1708 QTMDASDEM
+1708 QTMDAGDAEIS
-1717 IASEQRKL
+1717 AEQRQL
-1725 NELYDAFTAK
+1725 NELYDAFTTK

-1764 EDGRLER
+1764 EDGKLER

-1781 QPHRPVEHTEAAVEA
+1781 QPHRPVEHTETEVES

-1824 AELQGVIFRVPGKD
+1824 AELQGVIFRVPGTD

-1868 NINVEEL
+1868 NINVEAL

-1901 IKQFITETFKPS
+1901 IRQFIDETFKPS
-1913 FWASQSI
+1913 FWASQNI

-1932 VEGKGAVGA
+1932 VEGKSAVGA
-1941 NDVNAYNTY
+1941 NDVNAYNY

-1969 VRIYDRVEDA
+1969 VRVYDKVVDV

-2007 DWLWKDADRRQ
+2007 DWLWKDQQRRE

-2025 ELFNSVK
+2025 ELFNSIK

-2040 LTFPSMNPEIELRQH
+2040 LTFPGMNPEIELRQH

-2132 EKANRKKFCARIAT
+2132 EKANRQKFCARIAT

-2188 RANGERFSIKAMERA
+2188 SSNGERFSIKAMERT

-2226 ELGIDRLFVDESH
+2226 ELGIDRLFVDEAHS
-2239 AFKNLYYQTKMQNV
+2239 FKNLYYQTKMQNV
-2253 AGLSSAEAQKSSD
+2253 AGLSNAEAQKSSD

-2276 KTGSKGV
+2276 KTGSKGI

-2327 TVTAIELAPEGTGYR
+2327 TVTAMELAPEGSGYR

-2357 SLFREVADIKTADE
+2357 SIFKEVADIKTSDE

-2379 VYHNEVSQPTEIQR
+2379 VYHNEVSQPTEIQKA
-2393 GLVKQLSERAS
+2393 LVKELSERAT

-2435 NPLLPDEPGTK
+2435 NPLLPDESGTK

-2455 KIWEDTRADRLTQIL
+2455 KIWEDTKADRLTQIL

-2484 DDIRSKLIARG
+2484 DDIKKKLVARG
-2495 VPVNEIAFIHSAD
+2495 VPENEIAFIHNAD

-2636 PRIKEKMNLDVEVSK
+2636 PRIREKMNLDVEVSK

-2672 YFPKEIA
+2672 YFPCEIA

-2685 TSLESDIQTRDAYP
+2685 AALESDIQTRDAHP
-2699 VPADGFAGIELDG
+2699 SLADGFAGIELDG

-2724 LLNLLPTVQDME
+2724 LLQLLPTVQDME

-2759 LTLKGA
+2759 LALKGV
-2765 AEHHVELGSDA
+2765 AEHKVELGADA
-2776 LGNILRVEN
+2776 LGNVLRIEN
-2785 VLTGMD
+2785 TLTGMD
-2791 KQLEKNRARL
+2791 RQLEKSRARL

-2843 NIQPEPVSEEK
+2843 NAPPEPVA
-2854 EEERPSLLA
+2854 EEREDKRPPLLA
-2863 KLKEPIPLYQSKQSQ
+2863 KLKEPIPLYDPKLHNQV
-2878 HQAKEA
+2878 KEA
-2884 CL
+2884 CR

>member
-8 SFPDQVL
+8 GFADQIL
-15 IHAQRPDASACAGY
+15 IHAQRPDASACAEY
-29 DVWTQRMGRYVRRG
+29 DVWTGRMGRYVRRG
-43 AKGIGLVDNTGDVPR
+43 AKGIALVDYSGDAPR
-58 LRYVFDVSDTGAR
+58 LRYVFDVSDTGVR
-71 RNSRPFEPWQVNS
+71 RSSRPFRPWAVND
-84 ENTNVV
+84 ENLVEV
-90 ASMLEQHF
+90 QLGLKQDF
-98 GVEPRVSLAEQLE
+98 GADGEWLSGQLQDAARDLAEMYFD
-111 VVAAQLADEYWLDN
+111 AHRH
-125 SEDILGIVDGSFL
+125 DIGAIVDGSFMA
-138 EGYDEFTIGV
+138 GYDESELRDSFI
-148 KFRNAAVVSL
+148 RAASVSTAYTL
-158 THSLLAR
+158 ISR
-165 CGFEPDNYLTP
+165 CGYDPEAYFAPDDFAFLT
-176 ENFEDVFEWNT
+176 EWNT
-187 PEAVTALGTAV
+187 PSAATALGSAV
-198 SSINQTV
+198 SENTQLV
-205 LREIERSIRS
+205 LREIERTIRS

-221 HDRNNL
+221 HDRNKL
-227 QNSERSTDSE
+227 HDSERRTDSR
-237 SQPARDGA
+237 PDHARDGA
-245 NRPVRE
+245 DRPVRE
-251 NASTL
+251 DASEVSA
-256 PQGAPPGAVEPSR
+256 GALPGAVEPPR
-269 AERDVVRA
+269 ADGDAVRA
-277 PARDRAGGTEPHR
+277 PARDRDGGSEPHR
-290 PYAAETRGGG
+290 PDAAEDGSIG
-300 GRDGG
+300 GRDRGT
-305 AESRRPDEVDGPDER
+305 ESRRSAEVDGSHEQ
-320 LQGRGRGSSS
+320 LQSPGRRSSS

-338 LFDEAEDAQAPSAFV
+338 LFDEAEDSDAPSAFS
-353 CPQEVIDAV
+353 CPQEVIDAI
-362 LRVGENTSYLRE
+362 LRVGENTSYLHE
-374 RVVAELEKQRSL
+374 RVVAEFEKQRSL

-399 GAGVTVDGERYAA
+399 GVGVVVDGERYAA
-412 WMGSDGI
+412 WMSTDVI
-419 RIARGNAARY
+419 RIAQGNAARY
-429 AHDSQLIPW
+429 ERDVHLVTW
-438 HDATQRI
+438 GDASRRI
-445 SELLAAGQ
+445 DELLDSGQ
-453 FAGEWELERSAVKER
+453 YAGEWELERSTATER
-468 ELLAQQIVYLYRDL
+468 ELLAQQMVYLYRDL
-482 VDGQENS
+482 ADGQDSNF
-489 LFPSLDGIK
+489 FPSLDGIK

-513 ADHGQCETLI
+513 SDHKQCETLLS
-523 AEYRDF
+523 EYRDF
-529 LAAYKSDRSVLRFH
+529 LAAYRADRSILRFN
-543 YHKTNEIL
+543 YHNTNKML
-551 SSLESQLLPRVQ
+551 NSLESQLLPRVQ
-563 FHADTE
+563 FHADKE
-569 IIPSPHQFITQDEI
+569 LLPSAPQFITQDEI
-583 DKLLRDGGSTSG
+583 DRLLRDGGSTSG

-602 YFTEEHSTEDKADFL
+602 YFTEAHSVEDKADFL

-636 DENHDAMGME
+636 HENHDVKGME

-660 QIARRIDTLIAS
+660 QVARRIDELIAS
-672 DRFMTALELAVYDTH
+672 DRFMTAAELAMYDTH

-696 AKPYHDTDIV
+696 AKPYHDNDIV

-734 AGGLDYVEILEE
+734 AGGLDYVEIMEE
-746 QIEPAQDALRAYKP
+746 QIEPALDALRTYKP
-760 VTLNYENGTE
+760 VTFSYENGTE

-779 ERREQYEQRL
+779 ELREQYEQRL
-789 YEALMASDHYA
+789 YDALTSNESYA
-800 DAVMNSD
+800 NAVMNSD
-807 EENAALTGER
+807 AENAALTGER
-817 VLREYAADSGDRDF
+817 VLREFAADSDDRDF
-831 QRAYYDNPSLRE
+831 QRAYYDNPRLRE
-843 ALNRAALDAA
+843 ALNRVALDAA
-853 YHDLSEPPEEDTP
+853 YHDLSEPP
-866 VVRPRDPLAPAYS
+866 V
-879 VGDFVWIERRQFEI
+879 
-893 TDIQN
+893 
-898 GYVELLQSGLGIPIY
+898 
-913 RSESKEYF
+913 
-921 EQYIKQD
+921 
-928 VRNRQITDFLT
+928 
-939 ADLDDESGQLVN
+939 
-951 RLLTDEDRAQI
+951 
-962 AHWLRDGEGNTQIS
+962 
-976 ERLEALLSVREGV
+976 
-989 EPDGLHYS
+989 
-997 MPDDDGNIV
+997 
-1006 VAGFMP
+1006 
-1012 WEQLAGAVRGMY
+1012 
-1024 KRDMARGIENEA
+1024 ENE
-1036 GAPDITYLDL
+1036 
-1046 KETPAEDEPEF
+1046 PEL

-1069 MTSAYGVGDF
+1069 MSSAYGVGDF
-1079 VWYEGREYQITDL
+1079 VWFEGSEYQITDL

-1107 VYRTENRA
+1107 VYRTERRA
-1115 DFERGLLA
+1115 DFERGLRA

-1130 TDYLTADL
+1130 TDYLTAEL
-1138 SDDAQEYTSNVLT
+1138 NDDAHEYVWSVLT
-1151 HEDREQISAWLRD
+1151 PEDRAQISAWLRA
-1164 GDSNAQLAY
+1164 GDSNAQLAER
-1173 NLAELLTGRDGV
+1173 LTERLSGREGAEK
-1185 EPDGLHYSIPDDN
+1185 DGLHYRIPDDA
-1198 GNIVVAGFVPWEQLA
+1198 GNIVATSFVPWEQLA
-1213 EALRGMLRDD
+1213 GAVRGMYRDD
-1223 PEAFEHVSSS
+1223 QRAFELEPDI
-1233 AVDQPEVVSETDTKF
+1233 AVEGPGQVPEINDAADTRP
-1248 QEKTVAYYE
+1248 EIREHTVAYYD
-1257 AEKTRLP
+1257 AETNQLP

-1278 EPEPEPA
+1278 EPTPT
-1285 PSTPRNFRITDD
+1285 TPRNFRIMDD
-1297 HLGEGGAKS
+1297 QLGEGGAKT

-1319 QLEAE
+1319 QFEVDGRA
-1324 GHTATPDEQET
+1324 ATVDEQET

-1354 DWAKEYAELKATL
+1354 DWAKEYAELKAAL

-1389 IRAIYDALGNMGF
+1389 IRAIYEALDNMGF
-1402 EGGRILEPSM
+1402 EGGKILEPSM
-1412 GVGNFFGLLPESM
+1412 GVGNFFGLLPDSM
-1425 AASEL
+1425 RNSEL

-1438 TGRVAKQLYPEA
+1438 TGRIAKQLYPEA

-1459 TNRPG
+1459 TSRPG
-1464 YYDLAVGNVPFG
+1464 FYDLALGNVPFG

-1518 MDARDE
+1518 MDSRDE

-1537 GAIRLPNNAF
+1537 GAIRLPNNTF
-1547 RANAGTEV
+1547 RANAGTDV

-1565 EAPLTELPGWVYT
+1565 ELPLTELPDWVHT
-1578 GENEDGFKIN
+1578 GDTPEGFKVN
-1588 QYFLDH
+1588 KYFLQY
-1594 PEMVLGTPTA
+1594 PEMVLGALTA
-1604 ESTQYAAQDYTVA
+1604 ESTQYAGQDYTVA
-1617 PIEGADLAEQLRE
+1617 SIEGADLAAQLHE
-1630 AIRHI
+1630 AIQHI
-1635 HGEYTERDIEENTV
+1635 HGEYTEREIERAEV
-1649 SDIMPA
+1649 SDIIPA
-1655 DPDVRNYSYALVG
+1655 DPDVRNYSYALVDG
-1668 GDVFYREGG
+1668 NVYFREGG
-1677 IMVRQDVSAAA
+1677 IMVRQDVSATMS
-1688 DERIKGMME
+1688 ERIKGMME

-1708 QTMDASDEM
+1708 QTIDAGDGV
-1717 IASEQRKL
+1717 IAAEQKRL

-1745 RAFDADSSYYLL
+1745 RAFEDDSSYYLL

-1764 EDGRLER
+1764 DDGNLEH

-1781 QPHRPVEHTEAAVEA
+1781 QPHRPVEHTETAVEA

-1824 AELQGVIFRVPGKD
+1824 AELQGVIFRVPGTD

-1858 EAAAKNDTAF
+1858 EAAAESDQSYSV
-1868 NINVEEL
+1868 NVDAL
-1875 RAAQPRDLTASEI
+1875 RAAQPHDLTASEI
-1888 DVRLGATWIEPQY
+1888 DVRLGATWIEPRY
-1901 IKQFITETFKPS
+1901 IRQFINETFKPS

-1932 VEGKGAVGA
+1932 VEGKSATGA

-1969 VRIYDRVEDA
+1969 VRVYDKVVDV

-2007 DWLWKDADRRQ
+2007 DWLWKDQQRRE

-2025 ELFNSVK
+2025 ELFNSIK

-2040 LTFPSMNPEIELRQH
+2040 LTFPGMNPEIELRQH

-2090 KRLGLCSKSMFVV
+2090 KRLGLCSKPMFVT
-2103 PNHLTEQWASEF
+2103 PNHLTGQWASEF

-2132 EKANRKKFCARIAT
+2132 EKANRQKFCARIAT

-2167 RQERLLQDQIDEITE
+2167 RQEQLLQDQIDEITE

-2188 RANGERFSIKAMERA
+2188 SSNGERFSIKAMERT

-2212 KLLDSPKDDVVTFE
+2212 KLLDSPRDDVVTFE
-2226 ELGIDRLFVDESH
+2226 ELGVDRLFVDEAHSH
-2239 AFKNLYYQTKMQNV
+2239 KNLYYQTKMQNV
-2253 AGLSSAEAQKSSD
+2253 AGLSSSEAQKSSD

-2290 VSNTMVEVYT
+2290 VSNTMVELYT
-2300 MQRYLQHDALERL
+2300 MQRYLQHDTLENL
-2313 GLNHFDAWAANFGE
+2313 GMSHFDAWAANFGE
-2327 TVTAIELAPEGTGYR
+2327 TVTAMELTPEGSGYR

-2357 SLFREVADIKTADE
+2357 SIFKEVADIKTADE

-2379 VYHNEVSQPTEIQR
+2379 VYHNEVSQPTEIQKA
-2393 GLVKQLSERAS
+2393 LVKELSERAT
-2404 KVHARQVDP
+2404 KVHSRQVDP

-2424 GRKLGLDQRVV
+2424 GRKLGLDQRVI

-2455 KIWEDTRADRLTQIL
+2455 KIWENGADKKLTQLI

-2484 DDIRSKLIARG
+2484 EDIRTKLVERG
-2495 VPVNEIAFIHSAD
+2495 VPENEIAFIHDAN
-2508 TDAKKKE
+2508 TDEKKKA
-2515 LFAKVRSGQVRVL
+2515 LFAKVRTGQVRVL
-2528 MGSTAKMGAGT
+2528 MGSTSKMGAGT

-2636 PRIKEKMNLDVEVSK
+2636 PRIKEKMDLDVQVAK

-2658 FQSQKYSLEYDLLR
+2658 FQSQRYMLEDNLAR
-2672 YFPKEIA
+2672 YFPREIA
-2679 ETKARI
+2679 ETKERI
-2685 TSLESDIQTRDAYP
+2685 AALKSDIQTRDAHP
-2699 VPADGFAGIELDG
+2699 TPSDSFVGIELDG
-2712 VRYTERVAAGEA
+2712 IRYTERIAAGEA
-2724 LLNLLPTVQDME
+2724 LLNILPTVQDTRH
-2736 PVHVGSFRGFD
+2736 VHVGSFRSF
-2747 VEISLSEFGKYS
+2747 EIEVSLEQFGKYG

-2765 AEHHVELGSDA
+2765 AEHRVELGADA

-2785 VLTGMD
+2785 ALASLD
-2791 KQLEKNRARL
+2791 KKLDTNRVRL
-2801 EDLERQTENA
+2801 VDLENQVENA

-2843 NIQPEPVSEEK
+2843 SSPSEPVSEEK
-2854 EEERPSLLA
+2854 EHERPSLLA
-2863 KLKEPIPLYQSKQSQ
+2863 KLKEPIPLYQPKQSQ

>member
-1 MSRNYKY
+1 M
-8 SFPDQVL
+8 
-15 IHAQRPDASACAGY
+15 
-29 DVWTQRMGRYVRRG
+29 
-43 AKGIGLVDNTGDVPR
+43 
-58 LRYVFDVSDTGAR
+58 
-71 RNSRPFEPWQVNS
+71 
-84 ENTNVV
+84 
-90 ASMLEQHF
+90 
-98 GVEPRVSLAEQLE
+98 
-111 VVAAQLADEYWLDN
+111 
-125 SEDILGIVDGSFL
+125 
-138 EGYDEFTIGV
+138 
-148 KFRNAAVVSL
+148 
-158 THSLLAR
+158 
-165 CGFEPDNYLTP
+165 
-176 ENFEDVFEWNT
+176 
-187 PEAVTALGTAV
+187 
-198 SSINQTV
+198 
-205 LREIERSIRS
+205 
-215 YERSQR
+215 
-221 HDRNNL
+221 
-227 QNSERSTDSE
+227 
-237 SQPARDGA
+237 
-245 NRPVRE
+245 
-251 NASTL
+251 
-256 PQGAPPGAVEPSR
+256 
-269 AERDVVRA
+269 
-277 PARDRAGGTEPHR
+277 
-290 PYAAETRGGG
+290 
-300 GRDGG
+300 
-305 AESRRPDEVDGPDER
+305 
-320 LQGRGRGSSS
+320 
-330 ERVNLQLN
+330 
-338 LFDEAEDAQAPSAFV
+338 
-353 CPQEVIDAV
+353 
-362 LRVGENTSYLRE
+362 GENTSYLRE
-374 RVVAELEKQRSL
+374 RVAAEFEKQRSL
-386 DEIAAFLPTVYHG
+386 DEIAAFLPTVYRG
-399 GAGVTVDGERYAA
+399 GVGVSVDGEHYSA
-412 WMGSDGI
+412 WMNTDGI
-419 RIARGNAARY
+419 RIAQGNAARY
-429 AHDSQLIPW
+429 ERDVHLVTW
-438 HDATQRI
+438 NDAARRI
-445 SELLAAGQ
+445 SELLNAGQ
-453 FAGEWELERSAVKER
+453 YAGEWELERAASTEH

-482 VDGQENS
+482 ADGQENNF
-489 LFPSLDGIK
+489 FPSLGGIK
-498 SGLFPDVTERVAAML
+498 SGLFPDVTERVASIL
-513 ADHGQCETLI
+513 ADREQCETLLN
-523 AEYRDF
+523 EYRDF
-529 LAAYKSDRSVLRFH
+529 LAAYKADRGVLRFH

-551 SSLESQLLPRVQ
+551 ASLESQLLPRVQ
-563 FHADTE
+563 FHSDKE
-569 IIPSPHQFITQDEI
+569 LSPSIPQFITQDEI
-583 DKLLRDGGSTSG
+583 DKLLRDGGSTAG

-617 KREYG
+617 KREFG

-636 DENHDAMGME
+636 DESHDAKGME
-646 LSKGGCENVTLSWR
+646 LSKGGCENVSLTWR
-660 QIARRIDTLIAS
+660 QIARRIDELITS

-696 AKPYHDTDIV
+696 AKPHHDNDIV
-706 LVQYGGAFYTYGAD
+706 LVQYGGAFYTYGVD

-734 AGGLDYVEILEE
+734 AGGLDYVEIMEE
-746 QIEPAQDALRAYKP
+746 QIEPALDSLRAYKP

-779 ERREQYEQRL
+779 DLREQYEQRL
-789 YEALMASDHYA
+789 YEALIASDYYA

-807 EENAALTGER
+807 EENATLTGER
-817 VLREYAADSGDRDF
+817 VLREYTADSDDRDF

-853 YHDLSEPPEEDTP
+853 YHDLNEPPVEDAP
-866 VVRPRDPLAPAYS
+866 AVMSRDPMAPAYN

-898 GYVELLQSGLGIPIY
+898 GDVELMQTGLDVPIY

-928 VRNRQITDFLT
+928 ARNRQIADFLSV
-939 ADLDDESGQLVN
+939 DLDDERGQVVAGM
-951 RLLTDEDRAQI
+951 LTDDDRAQI
-962 AHWLRDGEGNTQIS
+962 ARWLRDGEGNTQIS
-976 ERLEALLSVREGV
+976 ERLEALLSVR
-989 EPDGLHYS
+989 
-997 MPDDDGNIV
+997 
-1006 VAGFMP
+1006 
-1012 WEQLAGAVRGMY
+1012 
-1024 KRDMARGIENEA
+1024 K
-1036 GAPDITYLDL
+1036 
-1046 KETPAEDEPEF
+1046 
-1057 DDTPVNIQPRDP
+1057 
-1069 MTSAYGVGDF
+1069 
-1079 VWYEGREYQITDL
+1079 
-1092 QRGYVELLPPELPIP
+1092 
-1107 VYRTENRA
+1107 
-1115 DFERGLLA
+1115 
-1123 DERNRYI
+1123 
-1130 TDYLTADL
+1130 
-1138 SDDAQEYTSNVLT
+1138 
-1151 HEDREQISAWLRD
+1151 
-1164 GDSNAQLAY
+1164 
-1173 NLAELLTGRDGV
+1173 GV

-1198 GNIVVAGFVPWEQLA
+1198 GNIVVAGFMPWEQLA

-1278 EPEPEPA
+1278 EPEPPA
-1285 PSTPRNFRITDD
+1285 PNTPNNFRITDD

-1306 RFRANMDAIHLLK
+1306 RFRTNMDAIHLLK
-1319 QLEAE
+1319 QLEAN
-1324 GHTATPDEQET
+1324 GLAATAGEQET
-1335 LSRYTGWGAIPDAF
+1335 LSRYTGWGAIPEAF
-1349 DENKG
+1349 DDSKPE
-1354 DWAKEYAELKATL
+1354 WRREFEELKAAL

-1389 IRAIYDALGNMGF
+1389 IRAIYDALVNMGF

-1425 AASEL
+1425 AHSEL

-1438 TGRVAKQLYPEA
+1438 TGRIAKQLYPEA

-1488 GFSIHNYFAAKMLDQ
+1488 GFSIHNYFACKMLDQ
-1503 VRPGGIVAFVTSRYT
+1503 VRPGGIVAFVTSRYM
-1518 MDARDE
+1518 MDAKDE
-1524 SVRRYLAARGELL
+1524 SARRYLAERGELL
-1537 GAIRLPNNAF
+1537 GTIRLPNNAF

-1555 VTDIIFLQRR
+1555 VSDIIFLQRR
-1565 EAPLTELPGWVYT
+1565 EEPITELPEWVHV
-1578 GENEDGFKIN
+1578 GENEDGFKVN

-1594 PEMVLGTPTA
+1594 PEMVLGTPTD
-1604 ESTQYAAQDYTVA
+1604 ESTQYGRQDYTVA
-1617 PIEGADLAEQLRE
+1617 PIEGADLAEQLHK
-1630 AIRHI
+1630 AIQHI
-1635 HGEYTERDIEENTV
+1635 HGEYTEREIEQTEVQDI
-1649 SDIMPA
+1649 IPA
-1655 DPDVRNYSYALVG
+1655 DPDVRNYSYTLVD

-1677 IMVRQDVSAAA
+1677 IMVRQDVSAGTA
-1688 DERIKGMME
+1688 ERTKGLME

-1708 QTMDASDEM
+1708 QTIDAGDGV
-1717 IASEQRKL
+1717 IAAEQRRL

-1745 RAFDADSSYYLL
+1745 RAFEDDSSYYLL

-1764 EDGRLER
+1764 DDGRLER

-1781 QPHRPVEHTEAAVEA
+1781 QPHRPVEHTETAVEA
-1796 LAVSMNEKARVDLP
+1796 LAVSMNEKARVELP

-1824 AELQGVIFRVPGKD
+1824 AELQGVIFRVPGTD

-1858 EAAAKNDTAF
+1858 EAAAESDQSYSV
-1868 NINVEEL
+1868 NVDAL
-1875 RAAQPRDLTASEI
+1875 RAAQPHDLTASEI
-1888 DVRLGATWIEPQY
+1888 DVRLGATWIEPRY
-1901 IKQFITETFKPS
+1901 IRQFINETFKPS
-1913 FWASQSI
+1913 FWVSQSI
-1920 KVHYSPVTGEWR
+1920 KVHYSPVTGEWHID
-1932 VEGKGAVGA
+1932 GKSAIGA

-1958 KILENTLNLRD
+1958 KTLENTLNLRD
-1969 VRIYDRVEDA
+1969 VRVYDKVVDA
-1979 DGTERRVLNSKETTL
+1979 DGTERRVLNTKETTL

-2040 LTFPSMNPEIELRQH
+2040 LTFPGMNPEIELRKH

-2085 AAMEA
+2085 AAMES
-2090 KRLGLCSKSMFVV
+2090 KRLGLCSKPMFVV
-2103 PNHLTEQWASEF
+2103 PNHLTEQWTSEF

-2132 EKANRKKFCARIAT
+2132 EKSNRKKFCARIAT
-2146 GNYDAVIIGHSQF
+2146 GDYDAVIIGHSQF

-2167 RQERLLQDQIDEITE
+2167 RQEQLLQDQIDEITE

-2188 RANGERFSIKAMERA
+2188 RANGERFSIKAMERT
-2203 KKGLEAKLK
+2203 KKGLEGKLK

-2226 ELGIDRLFVDESH
+2226 ELGVDRLFVDEAHS
-2239 AFKNLYYQTKMQNV
+2239 FKNLFYQTKMQNV

-2266 MYMKCRYLDE
+2266 MYMKSRYLDE

-2290 VSNTMVEVYT
+2290 VSNTMVELYT
-2300 MQRYLQHDALERL
+2300 MQRYLQHDTLENL
-2313 GLNHFDAWAANFGE
+2313 GMSHFDAWAANFGE
-2327 TVTAIELAPEGTGYR
+2327 TVTAMELAPEGSGYR

-2357 SLFREVADIKTADE
+2357 SIFKEVADIKTSDE

-2379 VYHNEVSQPTEIQR
+2379 VYHNEVSQPTEIQKA
-2393 GLVKQLSERAS
+2393 LVKELSERAT

-2424 GRKLGLDQRVV
+2424 GRKLGLDQRVI

-2446 VNRCVDNVF
+2446 VNRCVGNVF
-2455 KIWEDTRADRLTQIL
+2455 KIWEDTKSDRLTQIL

-2495 VPVNEIAFIHSAD
+2495 VPENEIAFIHDAN
-2508 TDAKKKE
+2508 TDEKKKA

-2636 PRIKEKMNLDVEVSK
+2636 PRIKEKMDLDVQVAK

-2658 FQSQKYSLEYDLLR
+2658 FHSQKYTLEDNLAR
-2672 YFPKEIA
+2672 YFPREIA
-2679 ETKARI
+2679 ETKACI
-2685 TSLESDIQTRDAYP
+2685 AALESDIQTRDAHL
-2699 VPADGFAGIELDG
+2699 VPADSFVGIELDG
-2712 VRYTERVAAGEA
+2712 IRYTKRIAAGEA

-2843 NIQPEPVSEEK
+2843 NTQPEPVSEEK

>member
-8 SFPDQVL
+8 SFADQLL

-29 DVWTQRMGRYVRRG
+29 DVWTGRMGRYVRRG
-43 AKGIGLVDNTGDVPR
+43 AKGIALVDNTGDAPR

-71 RNSRPFEPWQVNS
+71 RASRTFEPWQVNS
-84 ENTNVV
+84 ENTSAV
-90 ASMLEQHF
+90 ASALEACF
-98 GVEPRVSLAEQLE
+98 SVEPRVSLAEQLE

-125 SEDILGIVDGSFL
+125 SGDILGIVDGSFL

-158 THSLLAR
+158 THSLLTR
-165 CGFEPDNYLTP
+165 CGFEPENYLTP

-187 PEAVTALGTAV
+187 PEAASALGMAV

-215 YERSQR
+215 YERSLHNDR
-221 HDRNNL
+221 TNLHDSKR
-227 QNSERSTDSE
+227 RTDSR
-237 SQPARDGA
+237 PDLARDSA
-245 NRPVRE
+245 DRTVRE
-251 NASTL
+251 DASTL
-256 PQGAPPGAVEPSR
+256 PQGEPTGAVEPPS
-269 AERDVVRA
+269 ADRDAVRS
-277 PARDRAGGTEPHR
+277 PARDRDSGAEPHR
-290 PYAAETRGGG
+290 PDAAETRGGG

-305 AESRRPDEVDGPDER
+305 TKSRRPNEVDGTDEQ
-320 LQGRGRGSSS
+320 LQSPGRRSSS

-338 LFDEAEDAQAPSAFV
+338 LFDEAEDADTPSAFS
-353 CPQEVIDAV
+353 CSQEVVDAV
-362 LRVGENTSYLRE
+362 LRVGENTSYLHE
-374 RVVAELEKQRSL
+374 RVVAEFEKQRSL

-399 GAGVTVDGERYAA
+399 GVGVVVDGERYAA
-412 WMGSDGI
+412 WMSTDGI
-419 RIARGNAARY
+419 RIAQGNAARY
-429 AHDSQLIPW
+429 ERDVHLVTW
-438 HDATQRI
+438 GDASRRI
-445 SELLAAGQ
+445 DELLDAGQ
-453 FAGEWELERSAVKER
+453 YAGEWELERSTATER
-468 ELLAQQIVYLYRDL
+468 ELLAQQMVYLYRDL
-482 VDGQENS
+482 ADGQDSNF
-489 LFPSLDGIK
+489 FPSLDGIK

-513 ADHGQCETLI
+513 SDREQCEKLLG
-523 AEYRDF
+523 EYRDF
-529 LAAYKSDRSVLRFH
+529 FAAYKSDRSVLRFH
-543 YHKTNEIL
+543 YHKTDEIL
-551 SSLESQLLPRVQ
+551 ASLESQLLPRVQ
-563 FHADTE
+563 FHTDTE
-569 IIPSPHQFITQDEI
+569 LIPSPHQFITQDEI

-602 YFTEEHSTEDKADFL
+602 YFTEAHSVEDKADFL

-636 DENHDAMGME
+636 NENHDAKGIE
-646 LSKGGCENVTLSWR
+646 LSKGGCENVSLTWR

-672 DRFMTALELAVYDTH
+672 NRFMTAAELAMYDTH

-696 AKPYHDTDIV
+696 AKPHHDNDIV

-720 AETAAHALG
+720 AETTAHALG

-734 AGGLDYVEILEE
+734 AGGLDYVEIMEE
-746 QIEPAQDALRAYKP
+746 QIEPALDALRTYKP
-760 VTLNYENGTE
+760 VTFSYENGTE
-770 LTVDFHLPD
+770 LTVDFHLPGD
-779 ERREQYEQRL
+779 MRAQYEQQL
-789 YEALMASDHYA
+789 YDTLMANESYIN
-800 DAVMNSD
+800 AVMNPDAES
-807 EENAALTGER
+807 AALTGER
-817 VLREYAADSGDRDF
+817 VLREFVADSEDRDF
-831 QRAYYDNPSLRE
+831 QRAYYDNPRLRE
-843 ALNRAALDAA
+843 ALNRVALDAA
-853 YHDLSEPPEEDTP
+853 YHDLSEPP
-866 VVRPRDPLAPAYS
+866 
-879 VGDFVWIERRQFEI
+879 
-893 TDIQN
+893 
-898 GYVELLQSGLGIPIY
+898 
-913 RSESKEYF
+913 
-921 EQYIKQD
+921 
-928 VRNRQITDFLT
+928 
-939 ADLDDESGQLVN
+939 
-951 RLLTDEDRAQI
+951 
-962 AHWLRDGEGNTQIS
+962 
-976 ERLEALLSVREGV
+976 
-989 EPDGLHYS
+989 
-997 MPDDDGNIV
+997 
-1006 VAGFMP
+1006 
-1012 WEQLAGAVRGMY
+1012 
-1024 KRDMARGIENEA
+1024 
-1036 GAPDITYLDL
+1036 
-1046 KETPAEDEPEF
+1046 AEDEPEL
-1057 DDTPVNIQPRDP
+1057 DDTPVNIQPREP
-1069 MTSAYGVGDF
+1069 MASAYGVGDF
-1079 VWYEGREYQITDL
+1079 VWFEGREYQITDL
-1092 QRGYVELLPPELPIP
+1092 QRGYVELLPPGMAIP
-1107 VYRTENRA
+1107 VYRTESRA
-1115 DFERGLLA
+1115 DFERGLHS

-1130 TDYLTADL
+1130 TNYLTTEADN
-1138 SDDAQEYTSNVLT
+1138 DA
-1151 HEDREQISAWLRD
+1151 REPTAG
-1164 GDSNAQLAY
+1164 GDA
-1173 NLAELLTGRDGV
+1173 
-1185 EPDGLHYSIPDDN
+1185 
-1198 GNIVVAGFVPWEQLA
+1198 
-1213 EALRGMLRDD
+1213 
-1223 PEAFEHVSSS
+1223 
-1233 AVDQPEVVSETDTKF
+1233 TKF
-1248 QEKTVAYYE
+1248 QEKTVAYYD
-1257 AEKTRLP
+1257 AEKAHLP
-1264 YDVVFQTIGSAPEP
+1264 YDVVFQTIGSASEP
-1278 EPEPEPA
+1278 EPTQPEPSVS
-1285 PSTPRNFRITDD
+1285 PETPRNFHITDE
-1297 HLGEGGAKS
+1297 HLGESGAKA
-1306 RFRANMDAIHLLK
+1306 RFRANMDAVTTLK
-1319 QLEAE
+1319 RIEAE
-1324 GHTATPDEQET
+1324 GRAATADEQET

-1349 DENKG
+1349 DESKS
-1354 DWAKEYAELKATL
+1354 DWAKECAELKATL

-1389 IRAIYDALGNMGF
+1389 IRAIYDALGSMGF
-1402 EGGRILEPSM
+1402 EGGKILEPSM

-1425 AASEL
+1425 AGSEL

-1438 TGRVAKQLYPEA
+1438 TGRIAQQLYPEA
-1450 EITVAGFET
+1450 EITVVGFET

-1464 YYDLAVGNVPFG
+1464 FYDVALGNVPFG

-1518 MDARDE
+1518 MDAKDE

-1547 RANAGTEV
+1547 RANAGTDV

-1565 EAPLTELPGWVYT
+1565 EAPLTELPDWVQV
-1578 GENEDGFKIN
+1578 GENEDGFKVN

-1594 PEMVLGTPTA
+1594 PEMVLGTPTS

-1617 PIEGADLAEQLRE
+1617 PIDGADLAAQLHE
-1630 AIRHI
+1630 AIQYI
-1635 HGEYTERDIEENTV
+1635 HGEYVERDIEENAV

-1655 DPDVRNYSYALVG
+1655 SPDVRNYSFTLVG
-1668 GDVFYREGG
+1668 GDVYYREGR
-1677 IMVRQDVSAAA
+1677 IMVRQDVSAAMT
-1688 DERIKGMME
+1688 ERIKSLME

-1708 QTMDASDEM
+1708 QTMDAGDAE
-1717 IASEQRKL
+1717 ITAEQRQL
-1725 NELYDAFTAK
+1725 NELYDTFTAK

-1781 QPHRPVEHTEAAVEA
+1781 QPHRPVEHTDTAVEA
-1796 LAVSMNEKARVDLP
+1796 LAVSMNERARVDLP
-1810 YMAKLCG
+1810 YMARLC
-1817 KSEDEVA
+1817 SRDEAAVA
-1824 AELQGVIFRVPGKD
+1824 AELQGVIFRVPGTD
-1838 HYITADEYLSGNV
+1838 RYVTADEYLSGDV
-1851 REKLREA
+1851 CVKLREA
-1858 EAAAKNDTAF
+1858 EAAAESDAAF
-1868 NINVEEL
+1868 NINVEAL
-1875 RAAQPRDLTASEI
+1875 RAAQPRELTASEI

-1901 IKQFITETFKPS
+1901 IKQFIDETFKPA

-1932 VEGKGAVGA
+1932 VDGKSAVGA

-2007 DWLWKDADRRQ
+2007 DWLWKDQQRRE

-2025 ELFNSVK
+2025 ELFNSIK

-2040 LTFPSMNPEIELRQH
+2040 LTFPGMNPEIELRQH

-2090 KRLGLCSKSMFVV
+2090 KRLGLCSKPMFVV

-2132 EKANRKKFCARIAT
+2132 EKANRQKFCARIAT
-2146 GNYDAVIIGHSQF
+2146 GDYDAVIIGHSQF

-2167 RQERLLQDQIDEITE
+2167 RQEQLLQDQIDELAE

-2188 RANGERFSIKAMERA
+2188 RANGERFSIKAMERT

-2226 ELGIDRLFVDESH
+2226 ELGVDRLFVDEAHS
-2239 AFKNLYYQTKMQNV
+2239 FKNLFYQTKMQNV

-2266 MYMKCRYLDE
+2266 MYMKSRYLDE

-2327 TVTAIELAPEGTGYR
+2327 TVTAMELAPEGTGYR

-2379 VYHNEVSQPTEIQR
+2379 VYHNEVSQPTEIQK
-2393 GLVKQLSERAS
+2393 GLVKQLSERAA

-2424 GRKLGLDQRVV
+2424 GRKLSLDQRVV

-2455 KIWEDTRADRLTQIL
+2455 RIWEDGADKKLTQLI
-2470 FCDLSTPGKGFSVY
+2470 FCDLSTPGKGFGVY
-2484 DDIRSKLIARG
+2484 DDIKKKLVARG
-2495 VPVNEIAFIHSAD
+2495 VPESEIAFIHNAD

-2636 PRIKEKMNLDVEVSK
+2636 PRIREKMDLDVQVAK

-2658 FQSQKYSLEYDLLR
+2658 FQSQKYTLEDNLAR
-2672 YFPKEIA
+2672 YFPREIA
-2679 ETKARI
+2679 ETKERI
-2685 TSLESDIQTRDAYP
+2685 AALESDIQTRDAHP
-2699 VPADGFAGIELDG
+2699 VPADSFVGIELDG
-2712 VRYTERVAAGEA
+2712 VRYTERIAAGEA
-2724 LLNLLPTVQDME
+2724 LLNLLLTVQDME
-2736 PVHVGSFRGFD
+2736 PVHVGKFRGFD
-2747 VEISLSEFGKYS
+2747 VEISLAEFGKYS
-2759 LTLKGA
+2759 LALKGA
-2765 AEHHVELGSDA
+2765 TEHRIDLGSDA
-2776 LGNILRVEN
+2776 LGNVLRIEN
-2785 VLTGMD
+2785 TLTALD
-2791 KQLEKNRARL
+2791 KKLDTNRSRL

-2811 RAELEKPFPQE
+2811 RAELEKPLPQE

-2843 NIQPEPVSEEK
+2843 NTQPEPVAEEN

-2863 KLKEPIPLYQSKQSQ
+2863 KLKEPIPLYEPKPQQQ
-2878 HQAKEA
+2878 VREA
-2884 CL
+2884 CR